1 MWKNSDDTHVSDSMK
16 QKSRAKKTPSNNEPT
31 TTTGRKL
38 RERLIS
44 WFTMKLIP
52 PTMSSASPGVKQRG
66 SRTSITS
73 DTVRVC
79 FVVYRM
85 AAPAMPA
92 ITHVLVGTGL
102 VTPSAMRDRN
112 SASIMP
118 VTVTTMENRSK
129 TFLLQHQA
137 EKGHHHGGRDDAAVR
152 RGTELE
158 HGAAGAEQAVPFV
171 LYVESLDDQGYGA
184 PGVLVPHRHVDT
196 QHHGHDDRG
205 LHQHWVDLHFCR
217 AETIVCVCMRGKGN
231 RQQPERESTT
241 AERDATP
248 RLSQSHGGTEDGGVR
263 LVCQA
268 QIEAELD
275 RHWEKL
281 HQGLTYYKP
290 ASCSAAAK
298 LKANKEAAQPLKDLS
313 LRLSK
318 LLGLD
323 EEKSLQILQCYLQED
338 YRGTRNSL
346 KSVLQDERQSQAL
359 LLKIADFYYEERV
372 CLLRCVLLLLT
383 YFQDER
389 HPYRAEYASC
399 VNKLEKDL
407 VANYKSQFENL
418 FKAEAPTWET
428 HGNLMTE
435 RQISRWFRQ
444 CLREQSLLLEILF
457 LYYAYFE
464 MSAADLLSFTKVF
477 KEHGFGLRQ
486 TNRHLVDKSMDTLV
500 DRIGYFSSLILVE
513 GMDIDFLHKCA
524 LEDCTDQHQFYSTP
538 EVTKEMDQLLLTLGD
553 IPHHGPVL
561 LAWVL
566 LRHTLKPD
574 ESSPIIRRIGN
585 TALHLGVF
593 KYLSTMLQGLGVS
606 GNNCTASTAKM
617 CIYGLLSFVI
627 TSFEEETLGSPQH
640 LIDTAC
646 EVLSAQSLAELFW
659 EMRPNMGLGMILDSA
674 VGMFPHKAGPLLQLL
689 TALLS
694 NKSTVKKVYTFLDK
708 MSFYTEVYKHKPSD
722 VISKDDETL
731 WRRQTPKLLYPLGS
745 GQTNLR
751 MPQGVLGQVVMA
763 GEQGYVVRW
772 DYSYSSW
779 TLFTCEVEM
788 LLHVVSTADVIAHC
802 ERVKPILD
810 LVHKIISTDWTVS
823 DCLLPLTSRIYMLLQ
838 RLTSVI
844 NPPVDVIASCVN
856 CLIVLAARNPGKVW
870 SSLHH
875 TGFLPFA
882 STPLTNMAQSI
893 SAEGMKAGNYG
904 NLLVQIEQPRGEYA
918 VTIAFLRLITTLVKG
933 QLGSTQNKGLIPCV
947 LLVLKEMLPTYH
959 KWRYNTYGVRERIGC
974 LILEL
979 VHAILNLSPEGED
992 VGSTPTLQSL
1002 CIYSLANTE
1011 AGQAVVNIMGVG
1023 VDTIDM
1029 VLAAQPSSGGTEGP
1043 EQILIQTVKLAFSV
1057 TNNVIRLKPPS
1068 DVASPLEQALTQ
1080 HGGHGNNLIAVLAK
1094 YIYHKHDPA
1103 LPRLA
1108 IQLLKRL
1115 ATVAPMS
1122 VYACLGSDAAAI
1134 RDAFLTR
1141 LQSRTED
1148 MRIKV
1153 MILEFLTVAVETQPG
1168 LIELFLNLEVKD
1180 GSEGS
1185 KEFLLGEWS
1194 CLQVVLDLIDSKQ
1207 QGKYWCPPLLQRAAL
1222 AFLLALWQ
1230 DRRDSAI
1237 SVLRTKEKFWENLTT
1252 PLFGT
1257 LPSPSE
1263 MTEYCVLET
1272 CAFVMKIIGLEIY
1285 YVVSSLEQSLK
1296 DALQRFS
1303 SGRRY
1308 EYWSQYVKSL
1318 VCHIS
1323 ETEEEGVRSFAE
1335 TQMLISAWR
1344 MLLILSTTH
1353 SDVMQLTEESVK
1365 LKLFMDVLDG
1375 TKAALMVPMSLPCLR
1390 LGSMMATLLLILL
1403 KQWRSV
1409 LATAPD
1415 ILTPLALILESVLQ
1429 ADQQLMERTK
1439 AKIFSALIS
1448 VLQIQG
1454 LNGREIP
1461 QLPQLLL
1468 CVCDTV
1474 KDEALSLM
1482 DSTHHLTPQGDATED
1497 RDSMET
1503 DSPRSLQ
1510 KDQRDGVCVL
1520 ALHLAKELC
1529 RVDEDGEH
1537 WVSVMRQVPVL
1548 PSVLSALEL
1557 SLRLKQNLFFTE
1569 ASLHLL
1575 LTLART
1581 PQGAAAV
1588 AGAAVIQSI
1597 CLPLLSV
1604 YEVSSNGASQSFSR
1618 KAQDSPC
1625 WPGVYRLCMSLME
1638 SLLKTLRYNF
1648 INEALDFV
1656 GVHQERI
1663 LQCLN
1668 AVRTVQS
1675 LVCLDE
1681 ADHTVG
1687 FLLQL
1692 SSFCK
1697 EWQFHL
1703 PKLLRDVQVNLCY
1716 LCQTCTYLLHS
1727 KKMLH
1732 HYLQAKNGEALPP
1745 GPLARPQR
1753 AAAVAAAQTSAKEA
1767 AVDGE
1772 REEAEQKAL
1781 LTVQC
1786 SLLKILSKTLATL
1799 QHFTPDCCQILLD
1812 QCMDLAEYRT
1822 LFVLSFTAPA
1832 FDPDVAPSFGTL
1844 LGTINVALSMLGEI
1858 EKKKEPASVNIAS
1871 LASSDEIQALKS
1883 LLMFTMENCFYVL
1896 TSQAARCL
1904 KDPSILPRDKQR
1916 LKQELSSELNTL
1928 LSGLYR
1934 HFRRGSPS
1942 SPASGMLPSKPTTP
1956 GSKGSHE
1963 GQEPVIQLVQAF
1975 VRLVQR

>member
-1 MWKNSDDTHVSDSMK
+1 MSVRSCRELWTILL
-16 QKSRAKKTPSNNEPT
+16 
-31 TTTGRKL
+31 GRSAL
-38 RERLIS
+38 RE
-44 WFTMKLIP
+44 P
-52 PTMSSASPGVKQRG
+52 
-66 SRTSITS
+66 
-73 DTVRVC
+73 
-79 FVVYRM
+79 
-85 AAPAMPA
+85 
-92 ITHVLVGTGL
+92 
-102 VTPSAMRDRN
+102 
-112 SASIMP
+112 
-118 VTVTTMENRSK
+118 
-129 TFLLQHQA
+129 
-137 EKGHHHGGRDDAAVR
+137 
-152 RGTELE
+152 
-158 HGAAGAEQAVPFV
+158 
-171 LYVESLDDQGYGA
+171 
-184 PGVLVPHRHVDT
+184 
-196 QHHGHDDRG
+196 
-205 LHQHWVDLHFCR
+205 
-217 AETIVCVCMRGKGN
+217 
-231 RQQPERESTT
+231 
-241 AERDATP
+241 
-248 RLSQSHGGTEDGGVR
+248 
-263 LVCQA
+263 A

-275 RHWEKL
+275 RHWDRL
-281 HQGLTYYKP
+281 HQGLSYYKP
-290 ASCSAAAK
+290 PSSSSAGK
-298 LKANKEAAQPLKDLS
+298 VKENKEVAQPLKDFG
-313 LRLSK
+313 LRISK

-323 EEKSLQILQCYLQED
+323 EQQSVQLLQCYLQED
-338 YRGTRNSL
+338 YRGTRDSL
-346 KSVLQDERQSQAL
+346 KVVLKDERQSQAL
-359 LLKIADFYYEERV
+359 LLKIADYYYDERM

-389 HPYRAEYASC
+389 HPYRAEYCNC

-407 VANYKSQFENL
+407 VSNYQSQFEKL

-435 RQISRWFRQ
+435 RQVSLWFLQ
-444 CLREQSLLLEILF
+444 CLREQSLLLEIIF

-464 MSAADLLSFTKVF
+464 MSPSDLLSFTKMF
-477 KEHGFGLRQ
+477 KEEGFGLRQ
-486 TNRHLVDKSMDTLV
+486 TNRHLVDRSMDALV
-500 DRIGYFSSLILVE
+500 ERIGYLSSLILVE

-524 LEDCTDQHQFYSTP
+524 LEDCTEQHQFSSSP
-538 EVTKEMDQLLLTLGD
+538 DEMDQLLLTFGD

-566 LRHTLKPD
+566 LRHTLRPD
-574 ESSPIIRRIGN
+574 ESSPVIRRIGN
-585 TALHLGVF
+585 TALQLGVF
-593 KYLSTMLQGLGVS
+593 KYISTMLKGLGVS

-617 CIYGLLSFVI
+617 CIYGLLSFVV
-627 TSFEEETLGSPQH
+627 TSFEEESLQGSH
-640 LIDTAC
+640 LIDAAC
-646 EVLSAQSLAELFW
+646 EVLSAPSLAEVFW
-659 EMRPNMGLGMILDSA
+659 EMPNMGLGMILDSA
-674 VGMFPHKAGPLLQLL
+674 VGMFPHKIGPLLQLL

-694 NKSTVKKVYTFLDK
+694 NKLTVKKVYNFLDK
-708 MSFYTEVYKHKPSD
+708 MSFYTQVYKHKPND
-722 VISKDDETL
+722 IISKDDETL
-731 WRRQTPKLLYPLGS
+731 WRRQTPKLLYPLS
-745 GQTNLR
+745 TGQTNLW
-751 MPQGVLGQVVMA
+751 MPQGVLGQVVIG

-788 LLHVVSTADVIAHC
+788 LLHVVSTADVLAHC
-802 ERVKPILD
+802 ARVKPILD

-856 CLIVLAARNPGKVW
+856 CLSVLAARMPGKVW

-882 STPLTNMAQSI
+882 SNPLTSMAQCV

-979 VHAILNLSPEGED
+979 IHAILNLSPEGED
-992 VGSTPTLQSL
+992 QGSSTNSTPTLQSL

-1023 VDTIDM
+1023 VDTIDV
-1029 VLAAQPSSGGTEGP
+1029 VLAAQPSSCGSEGP
-1043 EQILIQTVKLAFSV
+1043 GQILIQTVKLAFSV

-1068 DVASPLEQALTQ
+1068 DVVSPLEQALTQ
-1080 HGGHGNNLIAVLAK
+1080 HGGHGNNLIVVLAK

-1122 VYACLGSDAAAI
+1122 VYACLGNDAAAI

-1141 LQSRTED
+1141 LQSKTED

-1168 LIELFLNLEVKD
+1168 LIELFLNLETKD

-1194 CLQVVLDLIDSKQ
+1194 CLHVVLDLIDSKQ
-1207 QGKYWCPPLLQRAAL
+1207 QGKYWCPPLLHRAAL

-1237 SVLRTKEKFWENLTT
+1237 SVLRKKFWENLTT

-1257 LPSPSE
+1257 LTPPSDT
-1263 MTEYCVLET
+1263 TEPCVLET

-1285 YVVSSLEQSLK
+1285 YVVSGSLEQSLK
-1296 DALQRFS
+1296 DGLQKFS
-1303 SGRRY
+1303 NARRY

-1318 VCHIS
+1318 VCHVA
-1323 ETEEEGVRSFAE
+1323 EMEEEGICYFPE

-1344 MLLILSTTH
+1344 MLLILSTSH
-1353 SDVMQLTEESVK
+1353 SDVMQLTDDSTK
-1365 LKLFMDVLDG
+1365 LKLFMDVLDE
-1375 TKAALMVPMSLPCLR
+1375 TKAALTTPMSVPCLR
-1390 LGSMMATLLLILL
+1390 IGSMMATLLLILL
-1403 KQWRSV
+1403 KQWRRS
-1409 LATAPD
+1409 PD
-1415 ILTPLALILESVLQ
+1415 ILSPLSLILESVLQ
-1429 ADQQLMERTK
+1429 ADQQMMERTK

-1454 LNGREIP
+1454 LNDIS

-1468 CVCDTV
+1468 SVCETV
-1474 KDEALSLM
+1474 KDEALALIDNTRHMSQ
-1482 DSTHHLTPQGDATED
+1482 TGETAED
-1497 RDSMET
+1497 EDSMET
-1503 DSPRSLQ
+1503 ESPRGPR

-1529 RVDEDGEH
+1529 RTDEDGEH
-1537 WVSVMRQVPVL
+1537 WVSVMRKVPVL
-1548 PSVLSALEL
+1548 PSVLSAVEL
-1557 SLRLKQNLFFTE
+1557 SLRSKHNLYFTE
-1569 ASLHLL
+1569 AALHLL

-1588 AGAAVIQSI
+1588 AGAGVIQTI

-1604 YEVSSNGASQSFSR
+1604 YEGSSNGASQQSFSR
-1618 KAQDSPC
+1618 KSQDSAC

-1675 LVCLDE
+1675 LACLDE

-1745 GPLARPQR
+1745 GPLSRTQR
-1753 AAAVAAAQTSAKEA
+1753 APQTPSKEA
-1767 AVDGE
+1767 VGGGE

-1781 LTVQC
+1781 LAVQC

-1812 QCMDLAEYRT
+1812 QSMDLAEYRT
-1822 LFVLSFTAPA
+1822 LFVLSFTTPA

-1844 LGTINVALSMLGEI
+1844 LATINVALSMLSEVD
-1858 EKKKEPASVNIAS
+1858 KKKEPVSLSITS
-1871 LASSDEIQALKS
+1871 LASSEEIQALKS

-1896 TSQAARCL
+1896 ISQAVRCL

-1916 LKQELSSELNTL
+1916 LKQELSSELSTL
-1928 LSGLYR
+1928 LSSLSR

-1942 SPASGMLPSKPTTP
+1942 SPASGILPSTQSKPPTP
-1956 GSKGSHE
+1956 GSKASHE
-1963 GQEPVIQLVQAF
+1963 GQEPFIQLVQAF

>member
-1 MWKNSDDTHVSDSMK
+1 MAGTKMAESEMSVRS
-16 QKSRAKKTPSNNEPT
+16 SRELWTILL
-31 TTTGRKL
+31 GRSAL
-38 RERLIS
+38 RE
-44 WFTMKLIP
+44 P
-52 PTMSSASPGVKQRG
+52 
-66 SRTSITS
+66 
-73 DTVRVC
+73 
-79 FVVYRM
+79 
-85 AAPAMPA
+85 
-92 ITHVLVGTGL
+92 
-102 VTPSAMRDRN
+102 
-112 SASIMP
+112 
-118 VTVTTMENRSK
+118 
-129 TFLLQHQA
+129 
-137 EKGHHHGGRDDAAVR
+137 
-152 RGTELE
+152 
-158 HGAAGAEQAVPFV
+158 
-171 LYVESLDDQGYGA
+171 
-184 PGVLVPHRHVDT
+184 
-196 QHHGHDDRG
+196 
-205 LHQHWVDLHFCR
+205 
-217 AETIVCVCMRGKGN
+217 
-231 RQQPERESTT
+231 
-241 AERDATP
+241 
-248 RLSQSHGGTEDGGVR
+248 
-263 LVCQA
+263 A

-275 RHWEKL
+275 RHWDRL
-281 HQGLTYYKP
+281 HQGLTYFKP
-290 ASCSAAAK
+290 PSSSSAAK
-298 LKANKEAAQPLKDLS
+298 VKENKDVAQPLKDFG
-313 LRLSK
+313 LRISK

-323 EEKSLQILQCYLQED
+323 EQQSVELLQCYLQED
-338 YRGTRNSL
+338 YRGTRDSL
-346 KSVLQDERQSQAL
+346 KVVLKDERQSQSL
-359 LLKIADFYYEERV
+359 LLKVADYYYEERM

-389 HPYRAEYASC
+389 HPYRPEYSNC

-407 VANYKSQFENL
+407 VSRYQSQFENL

-435 RQISRWFRQ
+435 RQVSLWFLQ
-444 CLREQSLLLEILF
+444 CLREQSLLLEIIF

-464 MSAADLLSFTKVF
+464 MSPSDLLSFTKMF
-477 KEHGFGLRQ
+477 KEQGFGLRQ
-486 TNRHLVDKSMDTLV
+486 TNRHLVDKSMDSLV
-500 DRIGYFSSLILVE
+500 DRIGYLSSLILVE

-524 LEDCTDQHQFYSTP
+524 LEDCTEQHQFSSAP
-538 EVTKEMDQLLLTLGD
+538 DVIKEMDQLLLTFGD

-566 LRHTLKPD
+566 LRHTLRPD
-574 ESSPIIRRIGN
+574 ESSPVVRRIGN
-585 TALHLGVF
+585 TALQLGVF
-593 KYLSTMLQGLGVS
+593 KYISTMLKGLGVS

-627 TSFEEETLGSPQH
+627 TSFEEESLQTDGVATQCSH
-640 LIDTAC
+640 LIDAAC
-646 EVLSAQSLAELFW
+646 EVLSAPSLAEVFW
-659 EMRPNMGLGMILDSA
+659 EMKPNMGLGMILDSA
-674 VGMFPHKAGPLLQLL
+674 VGMFPHKIGPLLQLL

-694 NKSTVKKVYTFLDK
+694 NKSTVKKVYNFLDK
-708 MSFYTEVYKHKPSD
+708 MSFYTQVYKHKPND
-722 VISKDDETL
+722 ILSKDDETL
-731 WRRQTPKLLYPLGS
+731 WRRQTPKLLYPLGT
-745 GQTNLR
+745 GQTNLW
-751 MPQGVLGQVVMA
+751 MPQGVLGQVMIG

-772 DYSYSSW
+772 DHSYSSW

-802 ERVKPILD
+802 ARVKPILD

-856 CLIVLAARNPGKVW
+856 CLTVLAARMPGKVW

-882 STPLTNMAQSI
+882 SNPLTSMAQCV

-979 VHAILNLSPEGED
+979 IHAILNLSPEGED
-992 VGSTPTLQSL
+992 QGSTPTLQSL

-1029 VLAAQPSSGGTEGP
+1029 VLAAQPSSCGSEGP
-1043 EQILIQTVKLAFSV
+1043 GQILIQTVKLAFSV
-1057 TNNVIRLKPPS
+1057 TNNVIRLKPLS
-1068 DVASPLEQALTQ
+1068 DVVSPLEQALTQ
-1080 HGGHGNNLIAVLAK
+1080 HGGHGNNLIVVLAK

-1122 VYACLGSDAAAI
+1122 VYACLGNDAAAI

-1141 LQSRTED
+1141 LQSKTED

-1180 GSEGS
+1180 GKEGS

-1194 CLQVVLDLIDSKQ
+1194 CLHVVLDLIDSKQ
-1207 QGKYWCPPLLQRAAL
+1207 QGKYWCPPLLHRAAL

-1237 SVLRTKEKFWENLTT
+1237 SVLRTKERFWENLTT

-1257 LPSPSE
+1257 LPPPSDT
-1263 MTEYCVLET
+1263 TEPCVLET

-1285 YVVSSLEQSLK
+1285 YVVSGSLEQSLK
-1296 DALQRFS
+1296 DGLQKFS
-1303 SGRRY
+1303 NARRY

-1318 VCHIS
+1318 VCHVA
-1323 ETEEEGVRSFAE
+1323 EMEEEGISSFPE

-1353 SDVMQLTEESVK
+1353 SDVMQLTEDTTK

-1375 TKAALMVPMSLPCLR
+1375 TKAALTTPMSVPCLR

-1409 LATAPD
+1409 VATAPD
-1415 ILTPLALILESVLQ
+1415 ILSPLSLILESVLQ
-1429 ADQQLMERTK
+1429 ADQQMMERTK

-1454 LNGREIP
+1454 LNGGDIS

-1468 CVCDTV
+1468 SVCETV
-1474 KDEALSLM
+1474 KDEALALIDNTRHM
-1482 DSTHHLTPQGDATED
+1482 RQMGDTAED
-1497 RDSMET
+1497 EDSMET
-1503 DSPRSLQ
+1503 DSFRGPQ

-1529 RVDEDGEH
+1529 RTDEDGEH
-1537 WVSVMRQVPVL
+1537 WVSVMRKIPVL
-1548 PSVLSALEL
+1548 PSVLSAVEL
-1557 SLRLKQNLFFTE
+1557 SLRSKHNLYFTE
-1569 ASLHLL
+1569 AALHLL

-1588 AGAAVIQSI
+1588 AGAGVIQTI

-1618 KAQDSPC
+1618 KSQDSAC

-1675 LVCLDE
+1675 LACLDE

-1703 PKLLRDVQVNLCY
+1703 PNLLRDVQVNLCY

-1732 HYLQAKNGEALPP
+1732 HYLQAKNSEALPP
-1745 GPLARPQR
+1745 GPLPRTQRGPQ
-1753 AAAVAAAQTSAKEA
+1753 TPSKEA
-1767 AVDGE
+1767 AGGGE

-1781 LTVQC
+1781 LAVQC

-1812 QCMDLAEYRT
+1812 QSMDLAEYRT
-1822 LFVLSFTAPA
+1822 LFVLSFTTPA

-1844 LGTINVALSMLGEI
+1844 LATINVALSMLSEM
-1858 EKKKEPASVNIAS
+1858 EKKKEPVSLSIVS

-1896 TSQAARCL
+1896 ISQAVRCL

-1916 LKQELSSELNTL
+1916 LKQELSSELSTL
-1928 LSGLYR
+1928 LSSLSR

-1942 SPASGMLPSKPTTP
+1942 SPASGILPSTQSKQPTP
-1956 GSKGSHE
+1956 GSKASHE
-1963 GQEPVIQLVQAF
+1963 GQEPFIQLVQAF

>member
-1 MWKNSDDTHVSDSMK
+1 MWPSPFLNYTHSSFRS
-16 QKSRAKKTPSNNEPT
+16 SRELWTILL
-31 TTTGRKL
+31 GRSAL
-38 RERLIS
+38 RE
-44 WFTMKLIP
+44 P
-52 PTMSSASPGVKQRG
+52 
-66 SRTSITS
+66 
-73 DTVRVC
+73 
-79 FVVYRM
+79 
-85 AAPAMPA
+85 
-92 ITHVLVGTGL
+92 
-102 VTPSAMRDRN
+102 
-112 SASIMP
+112 
-118 VTVTTMENRSK
+118 
-129 TFLLQHQA
+129 
-137 EKGHHHGGRDDAAVR
+137 
-152 RGTELE
+152 
-158 HGAAGAEQAVPFV
+158 
-171 LYVESLDDQGYGA
+171 
-184 PGVLVPHRHVDT
+184 
-196 QHHGHDDRG
+196 
-205 LHQHWVDLHFCR
+205 
-217 AETIVCVCMRGKGN
+217 
-231 RQQPERESTT
+231 
-241 AERDATP
+241 
-248 RLSQSHGGTEDGGVR
+248 
-263 LVCQA
+263 A

-275 RHWEKL
+275 RHWERL
-281 HQGLTYYKP
+281 HQGLSYYKP
-290 ASCSAAAK
+290 PSSASATK
-298 LKANKEAAQPLKDLS
+298 VKENKDVAPPLKEFG
-313 LRLSK
+313 LRISK

-323 EEKSLQILQCYLQED
+323 EQQSVQILQCYLQED

-346 KSVLQDERQSQAL
+346 KVVLQDERQSQAL
-359 LLKIADFYYEERV
+359 LLKIVDYYYEERM

-389 HPYRAEYASC
+389 HPYRAEYSNC

-407 VANYKSQFENL
+407 VSNYQSQFENL

-435 RQISRWFRQ
+435 RQVSRWFLQ
-444 CLREQSLLLEILF
+444 CLREQSLLLEIIF

-464 MSAADLLSFTKVF
+464 MSPADLLIFTKMF
-477 KEHGFGLRQ
+477 KEQGFGLRQ
-486 TNRHLVDKSMDTLV
+486 TNRHLVDKSMDALV
-500 DRIGYFSSLILVE
+500 DRIGYLSSLILVE
-513 GMDIDFLHKCA
+513 GMDIDFLQKCA
-524 LEDCTDQHQFYSTP
+524 LEDCTEQHQFYNASDIS
-538 EVTKEMDQLLLTLGD
+538 KEMDQLLVTFGD

-566 LRHTLKPD
+566 LRHTLRPD
-574 ESSPIIRRIGN
+574 ETSPVIRRIGG
-585 TALHLGVF
+585 TSLQLGVF
-593 KYLSTMLQGLGVS
+593 KYISTMLKGLGSS

-627 TSFEEETLGSPQH
+627 TSFEEESLQADGVATNCSH
-640 LIDTAC
+640 LIDAAC
-646 EVLSAQSLAELFW
+646 EVLSAPSLAELFW
-659 EMRPNMGLGMILDSA
+659 EMPNMGLGMILDSA
-674 VGMFPHKAGPLLQLL
+674 VGMFPHKIGPLLQLL

-708 MSFYTEVYKHKPSD
+708 MSFYTQVYKHKPND
-722 VISKDDETL
+722 IISKDDETL
-731 WRRQTPKLLYPLGS
+731 WKRQTPKLLYPLGL
-745 GQTNLR
+745 GQTNLW
-751 MPQGVLGQVVMA
+751 MPQGVLGQVVIA
-763 GEQGYVVRW
+763 GDQGYVVRW

-779 TLFTCEVEM
+779 TLFTCEIEM

-802 ERVKPILD
+802 VRVKPILD

-856 CLIVLAARNPGKVW
+856 CLIVLAARMPGKVW

-882 STPLTNMAQSI
+882 SSPLTNMAQSV

-992 VGSTPTLQSL
+992 QGSTPTLQSL

-1029 VLAAQPSSGGTEGP
+1029 VLAAQPSGGGSEGP
-1043 EQILIQTVKLAFSV
+1043 GQILIQTVKLAFSV

-1068 DVASPLEQALTQ
+1068 DVVSPLEQALTQ

-1108 IQLLKRL
+1108 VQLLKRL

-1122 VYACLGSDAAAI
+1122 VYACLGNDAAAI

-1141 LQSRTED
+1141 LQSKTED

-1168 LIELFLNLEVKD
+1168 LIELFLNLEAKD
-1180 GSEGS
+1180 SSEGS

-1207 QGKYWCPPLLQRAAL
+1207 QGKYWCPPLLHRAAL

-1237 SVLRTKEKFWENLTT
+1237 SVLRTKERFWENLTT

-1257 LPSPSE
+1257 LTPPSDT
-1263 MTEYCVLET
+1263 TEPCVLET

-1285 YVVSSLEQSLK
+1285 YVVSGSLEQSLK
-1296 DALQRFS
+1296 DALQKFS
-1303 SGRRY
+1303 TGRRY

-1318 VCHIS
+1318 VCRVA
-1323 ETEEEGVRSFAE
+1323 ETEEEGICSFSE

-1344 MLLILSTTH
+1344 MLLILSTNYVRHSEPTH
-1353 SDVMQLTEESVK
+1353 NFSVAG
-1365 LKLFMDVLDG
+1365 LI
-1375 TKAALMVPMSLPCLR
+1375 VPMSVPCLR

-1403 KQWRSV
+1403 KQWKRYFID
-1409 LATAPD
+1409 TTPD
-1415 ILTPLALILESVLQ
+1415 ILSPLSLILESVLQ
-1429 ADQQLMERTK
+1429 ADQQLDRTK

-1454 LNGREIP
+1454 LNGGEIS

-1468 CVCDTV
+1468 SVCETV
-1474 KDEALSLM
+1474 KDEALALI
-1482 DSTHHLTPQGDATED
+1482 DSTRHMSQMGDVLED
-1497 RDSMET
+1497 DESMET
-1503 DSPRSLQ
+1503 DTPRSLQ

-1529 RVDEDGEH
+1529 RADEDGEH
-1537 WVSVMRQVPVL
+1537 WVLVMRKVPVL
-1548 PSVLSALEL
+1548 PSVLSAVEL
-1557 SLRLKQNLFFTE
+1557 SLRLKHNLFFTE
-1569 ASLHLL
+1569 AALHLL

-1581 PQGAAAV
+1581 PQV
-1588 AGAAVIQSI
+1588 NTKHTQHSMWCVNV
-1597 CLPLLSV
+1597 SV
-1604 YEVSSNGASQSFSR
+1604 MKNML
-1618 KAQDSPC
+1618 DSPC

-1648 INEALDFV
+1648 VNEALDFV

-1675 LVCLDE
+1675 LACLDE

-1732 HYLQAKNGEALPP
+1732 HYLQVKNGEALPP
-1745 GPLARPQR
+1745 GPLPRSHRPP
-1753 AAAVAAAQTSAKEA
+1753 QTPSKEA
-1767 AVDGE
+1767 AGGGE

-1781 LTVQC
+1781 LAVQC

-1822 LFVLSFTAPA
+1822 LFVLSFTTPA

-1844 LGTINVALSMLGEI
+1844 LATINVALSMLGEM
-1858 EKKKEPASVNIAS
+1858 EKKKEPASFRITCVR
-1871 LASSDEIQALKS
+1871 LFRS

-1896 TSQAARCL
+1896 ISQAVRSL

-1916 LKQELSSELNTL
+1916 LKQELSSELSTL
-1928 LSGLYR
+1928 LSSLSR

-1942 SPASGMLPSKPTTP
+1942 SPAILPSSQTKPPTP

-1963 GQEPVIQLVQAF
+1963 GQEPFIQLVQAF
-1975 VRLVQR
+1975 ARLVQR

>member
-1 MWKNSDDTHVSDSMK
+1 MSIIASLKYTHYSLRSC
-16 QKSRAKKTPSNNEPT
+16 RELWTILL
-31 TTTGRKL
+31 GRSAL
-38 RERLIS
+38 RE
-44 WFTMKLIP
+44 P
-52 PTMSSASPGVKQRG
+52 
-66 SRTSITS
+66 
-73 DTVRVC
+73 
-79 FVVYRM
+79 
-85 AAPAMPA
+85 
-92 ITHVLVGTGL
+92 
-102 VTPSAMRDRN
+102 
-112 SASIMP
+112 
-118 VTVTTMENRSK
+118 
-129 TFLLQHQA
+129 
-137 EKGHHHGGRDDAAVR
+137 
-152 RGTELE
+152 
-158 HGAAGAEQAVPFV
+158 
-171 LYVESLDDQGYGA
+171 
-184 PGVLVPHRHVDT
+184 
-196 QHHGHDDRG
+196 
-205 LHQHWVDLHFCR
+205 
-217 AETIVCVCMRGKGN
+217 
-231 RQQPERESTT
+231 
-241 AERDATP
+241 
-248 RLSQSHGGTEDGGVR
+248 
-263 LVCQA
+263 A

-275 RHWEKL
+275 RHWDRL
-281 HQGLTYYKP
+281 HQGLTYYRP
-290 ASCSAAAK
+290 PSSSSAGK
-298 LKANKEAAQPLKDLS
+298 VKENKDVAQPLKDFG
-313 LRLSK
+313 LRISK

-323 EEKSLQILQCYLQED
+323 EQQSVQLLQCYLQED
-338 YRGTRNSL
+338 YRGTRDSL
-346 KSVLQDERQSQAL
+346 KVVLKDERQSQAL
-359 LLKIADFYYEERV
+359 LLKIADYYYDERT

-389 HPYRAEYASC
+389 HPYRAEYANC

-407 VANYKSQFENL
+407 VSNYQSQFEKL

-435 RQISRWFRQ
+435 RQVSLWFLQ
-444 CLREQSLLLEILF
+444 CLREQSLLLEIIF

-464 MSAADLLSFTKVF
+464 MSPSDLLNFTKMF
-477 KEHGFGLRQ
+477 KEEGFGLRQ
-486 TNRHLVDKSMDTLV
+486 TNRHLVDKSMDALV

-524 LEDCTDQHQFYSTP
+524 LEDCTEQHQFSGAP
-538 EVTKEMDQLLLTLGD
+538 DVIKEMDQLLLTFGD

-566 LRHTLKPD
+566 LRHTLRPD
-574 ESSPIIRRIGN
+574 ETSPVIRRIGN
-585 TALHLGVF
+585 TALQLGVF
-593 KYLSTMLQGLGVS
+593 KYISAMVKGLGVS
-606 GNNCTASTAKM
+606 GNNCTAGTVKM

-627 TSFEEETLGSPQH
+627 TSFEEESLQTGGVATQCSH
-640 LIDTAC
+640 LIDAAC
-646 EVLSAQSLAELFW
+646 EVLSAPNLAEVFW
-659 EMRPNMGLGMILDSA
+659 EMKPNMGLGMILDSA
-674 VGMFPHKAGPLLQLL
+674 VGMFPHKIGPLLQLL

-694 NKSTVKKVYTFLDK
+694 NKSTVKKVYNFLDK
-708 MSFYTEVYKHKPSD
+708 MSFYTQVYKHKPND
-722 VISKDDETL
+722 IISKDDETL
-731 WRRQTPKLLYPLGS
+731 WRRQTPKLLYPLGT
-745 GQTNLR
+745 GQTNLW
-751 MPQGVLGQVVMA
+751 MPQGVLGQVMIG
-763 GEQGYVVRW
+763 GEQAYVVRW

-802 ERVKPILD
+802 ARVKPILD

-856 CLIVLAARNPGKVW
+856 CLSVLAARMPGKVW

-882 STPLTNMAQSI
+882 SNPLTSMAQCV

-979 VHAILNLSPEGED
+979 IHAILNLSPEGED
-992 VGSTPTLQSL
+992 QGSTPTLQSL

-1029 VLAAQPSSGGTEGP
+1029 VLAAQPSSCGSEGP
-1043 EQILIQTVKLAFSV
+1043 GQILIQTVKLAFSV

-1068 DVASPLEQALTQ
+1068 DVVSPLEQALTQ
-1080 HGGHGNNLIAVLAK
+1080 HGGHGNNLIVVLAK

-1122 VYACLGSDAAAI
+1122 VYACLGNDAAAI

-1141 LQSRTED
+1141 LQSKTED

-1194 CLQVVLDLIDSKQ
+1194 CLHVVLDLIDSKQ
-1207 QGKYWCPPLLQRAAL
+1207 QGKYWCPPLLHRAAL

-1237 SVLRTKEKFWENLTT
+1237 SVLRKKERFWENLTT

-1257 LPSPSE
+1257 LTPPSDT
-1263 MTEYCVLET
+1263 TEPCVLET
-1272 CAFVMKIIGLEIY
+1272 CALVMKIIGLEIY
-1285 YVVSSLEQSLK
+1285 YVVSGSLEQSLK
-1296 DALQRFS
+1296 DGLQKFS
-1303 SGRRY
+1303 NARRY

-1318 VCHIS
+1318 VCHVA
-1323 ETEEEGVRSFAE
+1323 EMEEEGMCYFPE

-1344 MLLILSTTH
+1344 MLLILSTSH
-1353 SDVMQLTEESVK
+1353 SDVMQLTEDSTK

-1375 TKAALMVPMSLPCLR
+1375 TKAALTTPMSVSCLR

-1409 LATAPD
+1409 VATAPD
-1415 ILTPLALILESVLQ
+1415 ILSPLSLILESVLQ

-1454 LNGREIP
+1454 LNDIS

-1468 CVCDTV
+1468 SVCETV
-1474 KDEALSLM
+1474 KDEALALIDNTRHMSQ
-1482 DSTHHLTPQGDATED
+1482 TGEVAED
-1497 RDSMET
+1497 EESMET
-1503 DSPRSLQ
+1503 DSPRGPQ

-1529 RVDEDGEH
+1529 RTDEDGEH
-1537 WVSVMRQVPVL
+1537 WVSVMRKVPVL
-1548 PSVLSALEL
+1548 PSVLSAVEF
-1557 SLRLKQNLFFTE
+1557 SLRSKHNLYFTE
-1569 ASLHLL
+1569 AALHLL

-1588 AGAAVIQSI
+1588 AGVGVIQTI

-1604 YEVSSNGASQSFSR
+1604 YEGSSNGASQSFSR
-1618 KAQDSPC
+1618 KSQDSAC

-1638 SLLKTLRYNF
+1638 SLLKTLRYSF

-1675 LVCLDE
+1675 LACLDE

-1745 GPLARPQR
+1745 GPLPRTQRPP
-1753 AAAVAAAQTSAKEA
+1753 QTPSKEA
-1767 AVDGE
+1767 AGGGE

-1781 LTVQC
+1781 LAVQC

-1812 QCMDLAEYRT
+1812 QSMDLAEYRT
-1822 LFVLSFTAPA
+1822 LFVLSFTTPA

-1844 LGTINVALSMLGEI
+1844 LATINVALSMLSEM
-1858 EKKKEPASVNIAS
+1858 EKKKEPVSLSIASV
-1871 LASSDEIQALKS
+1871 ASSEEIQALKS

-1896 TSQAARCL
+1896 ISQAVRCL

-1916 LKQELSSELNTL
+1916 LKQELSSELSTL
-1928 LSGLYR
+1928 LSSLSR

-1942 SPASGMLPSKPTTP
+1942 SPASGILPSTQSKPPTP
-1956 GSKGSHE
+1956 GSKASHE
-1963 GQEPVIQLVQAF
+1963 GQEPFIQLVQAF

>member
-1 MWKNSDDTHVSDSMK
+1 MAESELTVRSCRELWTILL
-16 QKSRAKKTPSNNEPT
+16 
-31 TTTGRKL
+31 GRSAL
-38 RERLIS
+38 RE
-44 WFTMKLIP
+44 P
-52 PTMSSASPGVKQRG
+52 
-66 SRTSITS
+66 
-73 DTVRVC
+73 
-79 FVVYRM
+79 
-85 AAPAMPA
+85 
-92 ITHVLVGTGL
+92 
-102 VTPSAMRDRN
+102 
-112 SASIMP
+112 
-118 VTVTTMENRSK
+118 
-129 TFLLQHQA
+129 
-137 EKGHHHGGRDDAAVR
+137 
-152 RGTELE
+152 
-158 HGAAGAEQAVPFV
+158 
-171 LYVESLDDQGYGA
+171 
-184 PGVLVPHRHVDT
+184 
-196 QHHGHDDRG
+196 
-205 LHQHWVDLHFCR
+205 
-217 AETIVCVCMRGKGN
+217 
-231 RQQPERESTT
+231 
-241 AERDATP
+241 
-248 RLSQSHGGTEDGGVR
+248 
-263 LVCQA
+263 A

-275 RHWEKL
+275 RHRDRL
-281 HQGLTYYKP
+281 HQGLNYYKAP
-290 ASCSAAAK
+290 SSSSAGK
-298 LKANKEAAQPLKDLS
+298 VKDNKDVAQPLKDFG
-313 LRLSK
+313 LRISK
-318 LLGLD
+318 LLCLD
-323 EEKSLQILQCYLQED
+323 EQQSVQLLQCYLQED
-338 YRGTRNSL
+338 YRGTRDSL
-346 KSVLQDERQSQAL
+346 KVVLKDERQSQAL
-359 LLKIADFYYEERV
+359 LLKIADYYYEERM

-389 HPYRAEYASC
+389 HPYRAEYCNC

-407 VANYKSQFENL
+407 VSNYQSQFENL

-435 RQISRWFRQ
+435 RQVSRWFLQ
-444 CLREQSLLLEILF
+444 CLREQSLLLEIIF

-464 MSAADLLSFTKVF
+464 MSPSDLLSFTKMF
-477 KEHGFGLRQ
+477 KEQGFGLRQ
-486 TNRHLVDKSMDTLV
+486 TNRHLVDKGMDALV
-500 DRIGYFSSLILVE
+500 DRIGYLSSLILVE

-524 LEDCTDQHQFYSTP
+524 LEDCTEQHQFSNAP
-538 EVTKEMDQLLLTLGD
+538 DVIKEMGQLLLTFGD

-566 LRHTLKPD
+566 LSHTLRPD
-574 ESSPIIRRIGN
+574 ESSPVIRRIGN
-585 TALHLGVF
+585 TALQLGVF
-593 KYLSTMLQGLGVS
+593 KYLSTMLKGLGVS

-627 TSFEEETLGSPQH
+627 TSFEEESLQTEGVATQCSH
-640 LIDTAC
+640 LIDAAC
-646 EVLSAQSLAELFW
+646 EVLSAPNLAEVFW
-659 EMRPNMGLGMILDSA
+659 EMKPNMGLGMILDSA
-674 VGMFPHKAGPLLQLL
+674 VGMFPHKIGPLLQLL

-694 NKSTVKKVYTFLDK
+694 NKSTVKKVYNFLDK
-708 MSFYTEVYKHKPSD
+708 MSFYTQVFKHKPND
-722 VISKDDETL
+722 IISKDDETL

-745 GQTNLR
+745 GQANLW
-751 MPQGVLGQVVMA
+751 MPQGVLGQVMI
-763 GEQGYVVRW
+763 GGDQGYVVRW

-802 ERVKPILD
+802 ARVKPILD
-810 LVHKIISTDWTVS
+810 LVHKVISTDWTVS

-856 CLIVLAARNPGKVW
+856 CLSVLAARMPGKVW

-882 STPLTNMAQSI
+882 SNPLTSMAQCV

-979 VHAILNLSPEGED
+979 IHAILNLSPEGEEQ
-992 VGSTPTLQSL
+992 GSTPTLQSL

-1023 VDTIDM
+1023 VDTIDV
-1029 VLAAQPSSGGTEGP
+1029 VLAAQPSSCGSEGP
-1043 EQILIQTVKLAFSV
+1043 GQILIQTVKLAFSV

-1068 DVASPLEQALTQ
+1068 DVVSPLEQALTQ
-1080 HGGHGNNLIAVLAK
+1080 HGGHGNNLIVVLAK

-1141 LQSRTED
+1141 LQSKTED

-1180 GSEGS
+1180 GNEGS

-1194 CLQVVLDLIDSKQ
+1194 CLHVVLDLIDSKQ
-1207 QGKYWCPPLLQRAAL
+1207 QGKYWCPPLLHRAAL

-1237 SVLRTKEKFWENLTT
+1237 SVLRAKERFWENLTT

-1257 LPSPSE
+1257 LTPPSDT
-1263 MTEYCVLET
+1263 TEPCVLET

-1285 YVVSSLEQSLK
+1285 YVVSGSLEQSLK
-1296 DALQRFS
+1296 DGLQKFSNARRF
-1303 SGRRY
+1303 

-1318 VCHIS
+1318 VCHVA
-1323 ETEEEGVRSFAE
+1323 EMEEEGICYFPE

-1344 MLLILSTTH
+1344 MLLILSTSH
-1353 SDVMQLTEESVK
+1353 SDVMQLTEDSTK
-1365 LKLFMDVLDG
+1365 LKLFMDVMDG
-1375 TKAALMVPMSLPCLR
+1375 TKAALTTPMSVPCLR

-1403 KQWRSV
+1403 KQWRGV
-1409 LATAPD
+1409 VATAPD
-1415 ILTPLALILESVLQ
+1415 ILSPLSLILESVLQ
-1429 ADQQLMERTK
+1429 ADQQMMERTK

-1454 LNGREIP
+1454 LNGGDIS

-1468 CVCDTV
+1468 SVCETV
-1474 KDEALSLM
+1474 KDEALALI
-1482 DSTHHLTPQGDATED
+1482 DNTHHTIQMGDAVED
-1497 RDSMET
+1497 EDSMET
-1503 DSPRSLQ
+1503 ESARGPQ

-1529 RVDEDGEH
+1529 RTDEDGEH
-1537 WVSVMRQVPVL
+1537 WVSVMRKVPVL
-1548 PSVLSALEL
+1548 PSVLSAVEL
-1557 SLRLKQNLFFTE
+1557 SMRSKHNLYFTE
-1569 ASLHLL
+1569 AALHLL

-1588 AGAAVIQSI
+1588 AGAGVIQTI

-1604 YEVSSNGASQSFSR
+1604 YEVSSNEASQSFSR
-1618 KAQDSPC
+1618 KSQDSAC

-1675 LVCLDE
+1675 LACLDE

-1703 PKLLRDVQVNLCY
+1703 PALLRDIQVNLCY

-1745 GPLARPQR
+1745 APLHRTQRPP
-1753 AAAVAAAQTSAKEA
+1753 QTPSKEA
-1767 AVDGE
+1767 AGGGE

-1781 LTVQC
+1781 LAVQC

-1822 LFVLSFTAPA
+1822 LFVLSFTTPA

-1844 LGTINVALSMLGEI
+1844 LATINVALSMLSEM
-1858 EKKKEPASVNIAS
+1858 EKKKEPVSLSIAS
-1871 LASSDEIQALKS
+1871 LASSEEIQALKS

-1896 TSQAARCL
+1896 ISQAARCL
-1904 KDPSILPRDKQR
+1904 KDPAFLPRDKQR
-1916 LKQELSSELNTL
+1916 LKQELSSELSTL
-1928 LSGLYR
+1928 LSSLSR

-1942 SPASGMLPSKPTTP
+1942 SPASGILPSTQSKPPTP

-1963 GQEPVIQLVQAF
+1963 GQEPFIQLVQAF

>member
-1 MWKNSDDTHVSDSMK
+1 
-16 QKSRAKKTPSNNEPT
+16 EP
-31 TTTGRKL
+31 
-38 RERLIS
+38 
-44 WFTMKLIP
+44 
-52 PTMSSASPGVKQRG
+52 V
-66 SRTSITS
+66 
-73 DTVRVC
+73 
-79 FVVYRM
+79 
-85 AAPAMPA
+85 
-92 ITHVLVGTGL
+92 
-102 VTPSAMRDRN
+102 
-112 SASIMP
+112 
-118 VTVTTMENRSK
+118 
-129 TFLLQHQA
+129 
-137 EKGHHHGGRDDAAVR
+137 
-152 RGTELE
+152 
-158 HGAAGAEQAVPFV
+158 
-171 LYVESLDDQGYGA
+171 
-184 PGVLVPHRHVDT
+184 
-196 QHHGHDDRG
+196 
-205 LHQHWVDLHFCR
+205 
-217 AETIVCVCMRGKGN
+217 
-231 RQQPERESTT
+231 
-241 AERDATP
+241 
-248 RLSQSHGGTEDGGVR
+248 
-263 LVCQA
+263 

-275 RHWEKL
+275 RHWDRL
-281 HQGLTYYKP
+281 HQGLSYYKP
-290 ASCSAAAK
+290 PSSSSAAK
-298 LKANKEAAQPLKDLS
+298 VKDNKDVAQPLKEFG
-313 LRLSK
+313 LRISK
-318 LLGLD
+318 LLVR
-323 EEKSLQILQCYLQED
+323 SD
-338 YRGTRNSL
+338 Y
-346 KSVLQDERQSQAL
+346 
-359 LLKIADFYYEERV
+359 YYEERM

-389 HPYRAEYASC
+389 HPYSAEYSNS
-399 VNKLEKDL
+399 VTKLEKDL
-407 VANYKSQFENL
+407 VSCYQAQFESL

-435 RQISRWFRQ
+435 RQVSRWFLQ
-444 CLREQSLLLEILF
+444 CLREQSLLLEIIF

-464 MSAADLLSFTKVF
+464 MSPSDLLSFTKMF
-477 KEHGFGLRQ
+477 KEQGFGLRQ
-486 TNRHLVDKSMDTLV
+486 TNRHLVDKSMDALV
-500 DRIGYFSSLILVE
+500 DRIGSVSLILVE

-524 LEDCTDQHQFYSTP
+524 LEDCTEQHQFSCAAD
-538 EVTKEMDQLLLTLGD
+538 VIKEMDQLLLTFGD

-566 LRHTLKPD
+566 LRHTLRPD
-574 ESSPIIRRIGN
+574 ETNPVVRRIGN
-585 TALHLGVF
+585 TALQLGVF
-593 KYLSTMLQGLGVS
+593 QYLSTMLKGLGQK
-606 GNNCTASTAKM
+606 CACMAS
-617 CIYGLLSFVI
+617 CPFSHPISRSLSSSLSI
-627 TSFEEETLGSPQH
+627 EHCSH
-640 LIDTAC
+640 LIDAAC
-646 EVLSAQSLAELFW
+646 EVLSAPSLAEVFW
-659 EMRPNMGLGMILDSA
+659 EMKPNMGLGMILDSA
-674 VGMFPHKAGPLLQLL
+674 VGMFPHQIGPLLQLL

-694 NKSTVKKVYTFLDK
+694 NKSTVKKVYNFLDK
-708 MSFYTEVYKHKPSD
+708 MSFYTQVYKHKPND

-731 WRRQTPKLLYPLGS
+731 WRRQTQKLLYPLGT
-745 GQTNLR
+745 GQTNLW
-751 MPQGVLGQVVMA
+751 MPQGVLGQVMIG
-763 GEQGYVVRW
+763 GEQTYVVRW

-788 LLHVVSTADVIAHC
+788 LLHVVSTADVLAHC
-802 ERVKPILD
+802 ARVKPILD

-856 CLIVLAARNPGKVW
+856 CLSVLAARMPGKVW

-882 STPLTNMAQSI
+882 SNPLTNMAH
-893 SAEGMKAGNYG
+893 AEGMKAGNYG

-918 VTIAFLRLITTLVKG
+918 VTIAFLRLLTTLVKG

-979 VHAILNLSPEGED
+979 IHAILNLSPEGED
-992 VGSTPTLQSL
+992 QGSTPTLQSL

-1023 VDTIDM
+1023 VDTIDV
-1029 VLAAQPSSGGTEGP
+1029 VLAAQPSSCGAEGP
-1043 EQILIQTVKLAFSV
+1043 GQILIQTVKLAFSV

-1068 DVASPLEQALTQ
+1068 DAASPLEQALTQ
-1080 HGGHGNNLIAVLAK
+1080 HGGHGSNLIAVLAK

-1141 LQSRTED
+1141 LQSKTED

-1194 CLQVVLDLIDSKQ
+1194 CLHVVLDLIDSKQ
-1207 QGKYWCPPLLQRAAL
+1207 QGKYWCPPLLHRAAL

-1237 SVLRTKEKFWENLTT
+1237 SVLRAKERFWENLTT

-1257 LPSPSE
+1257 LTPPSDT
-1263 MTEYCVLET
+1263 TEPCVLET

-1285 YVVSSLEQSLK
+1285 YVVSGSLEQSLK
-1296 DALQRFS
+1296 DGLQKFS
-1303 SGRRY
+1303 NARRY
-1308 EYWSQYVKSL
+1308 EYWSQYVKAL
-1318 VCHIS
+1318 VCHVAAM
-1323 ETEEEGVRSFAE
+1323 EEEGVCYFAE

-1344 MLLILSTTH
+1344 MLLILATGH
-1353 SDVMQLTEESVK
+1353 SEVMQLTDDSTK

-1375 TKAALMVPMSLPCLR
+1375 TQAALTTPTSVPCLR

-1403 KQWRSV
+1403 KQWRRS
-1409 LATAPD
+1409 APD
-1415 ILTPLALILESVLQ
+1415 ILSPLSLILESVLQ

-1439 AKIFSALIS
+1439 AKVFSALIS

-1454 LNGREIP
+1454 LNGEEDIS

-1468 CVCDTV
+1468 SVCETV
-1474 KDEALSLM
+1474 KDEALALI
-1482 DSTHHLTPQGDATED
+1482 DSTRHMSQAGDAAED
-1497 RDSMET
+1497 EDSMET
-1503 DSPRSLQ
+1503 DSPRGPQ

-1529 RVDEDGEH
+1529 RTDEDGEH
-1537 WVSVMRQVPVL
+1537 WVLVMRKVPVL
-1548 PSVLSALEL
+1548 PSVLSAMEL
-1557 SLRLKQNLFFTE
+1557 SLRSKNNLYFTE
-1569 ASLHLL
+1569 AALHLL

-1588 AGAAVIQSI
+1588 AGAGVIQTI

-1604 YEVSSNGASQSFSR
+1604 YEVSSNGASQVRDSFSR
-1618 KAQDSPC
+1618 KAQDSAC

-1648 INEALDFV
+1648 VNEALDFV

-1675 LVCLDE
+1675 LSCLDE

-1732 HYLQAKNGEALPP
+1732 HYLQVREPPPPLP
-1745 GPLARPQR
+1745 
-1753 AAAVAAAQTSAKEA
+1753 
-1767 AVDGE
+1767 

-1781 LTVQC
+1781 LAVQC

-1812 QCMDLAEYRT
+1812 QYRT
-1822 LFVLSFTAPA
+1822 LFVLSFTTPA

-1844 LGTINVALSMLGEI
+1844 LATINVALGTLSEVRRRRRC
-1858 EKKKEPASVNIAS
+1858 PVCVCVCVCVCV
-1871 LASSDEIQALKS
+1871 SSCRS

-1896 TSQAARCL
+1896 ISQAVRCL
-1904 KDPSILPRDKQR
+1904 KDAAILPRDKQR
-1916 LKQELSSELNTL
+1916 LKQELSSELSTL
-1928 LSGLYR
+1928 LSSLSR

-1942 SPASGMLPSKPTTP
+1942 SPAGGLLPSSQSKPATP
-1956 GSKGSHE
+1956 GSKAAPE
-1963 GQEPVIQLVQAF
+1963 GQEPFIQLVQAF

>member
-1 MWKNSDDTHVSDSMK
+1 MT
-16 QKSRAKKTPSNNEPT
+16 
-31 TTTGRKL
+31 
-38 RERLIS
+38 
-44 WFTMKLIP
+44 
-52 PTMSSASPGVKQRG
+52 
-66 SRTSITS
+66 
-73 DTVRVC
+73 
-79 FVVYRM
+79 
-85 AAPAMPA
+85 
-92 ITHVLVGTGL
+92 
-102 VTPSAMRDRN
+102 
-112 SASIMP
+112 
-118 VTVTTMENRSK
+118 
-129 TFLLQHQA
+129 
-137 EKGHHHGGRDDAAVR
+137 
-152 RGTELE
+152 
-158 HGAAGAEQAVPFV
+158 
-171 LYVESLDDQGYGA
+171 
-184 PGVLVPHRHVDT
+184 T
-196 QHHGHDDRG
+196 QHS
-205 LHQHWVDLHFCR
+205 
-217 AETIVCVCMRGKGN
+217 N
-231 RQQPERESTT
+231 
-241 AERDATP
+241 
-248 RLSQSHGGTEDGGVR
+248 QSDGRNEDGGIRDERQSVKLKMSSR
-263 LVCQA
+263 ELWTILLGRSALREPA

-275 RHWEKL
+275 RHWDRL

-290 ASCSAAAK
+290 PSSSSAVK
-298 LKANKEAAQPLKDLS
+298 VKENKDVAQPLKDFG
-313 LRLSK
+313 LRISK

-323 EEKSLQILQCYLQED
+323 ERQSVELLQCYLQED
-338 YRGTRNSL
+338 YRGTRDSL
-346 KSVLQDERQSQAL
+346 KVVLKDERQSQAL
-359 LLKIADFYYEERV
+359 LLKVADYYYEERM

-389 HPYRAEYASC
+389 HPYRPEYSNC

-407 VANYKSQFENL
+407 VSRYQSQFENL

-435 RQISRWFRQ
+435 RQVSLWFLQ
-444 CLREQSLLLEILF
+444 CLREQSLLLEIIF

-464 MSAADLLSFTKVF
+464 MSPSDLLSFTKMF
-477 KEHGFGLRQ
+477 KEQGFGLRQ
-486 TNRHLVDKSMDTLV
+486 TNRHLVDKSMDSLV
-500 DRIGYFSSLILVE
+500 DRIGYLSSLILVE

-524 LEDCTDQHQFYSTP
+524 LEDCTEQHQFSSAP
-538 EVTKEMDQLLLTLGD
+538 DVIKEMDKLLLTFGD

-566 LRHTLKPD
+566 LRHTLRPD
-574 ESSPIIRRIGN
+574 ESSPVVRRIGN
-585 TALHLGVF
+585 TALQLGVF
-593 KYLSTMLQGLGVS
+593 KYISTMLKGLGVS

-627 TSFEEETLGSPQH
+627 TSFEEESLQTDGVATQCSH
-640 LIDTAC
+640 LIDAAC
-646 EVLSAQSLAELFW
+646 EVLSAPSLAEVFW
-659 EMRPNMGLGMILDSA
+659 EMKPNMGLGMILDSA
-674 VGMFPHKAGPLLQLL
+674 VGMFPHKIGPLLQLL

-694 NKSTVKKVYTFLDK
+694 NKSTVKKVYNFLDK
-708 MSFYTEVYKHKPSD
+708 MSFYTQVYKHKPND

-731 WRRQTPKLLYPLGS
+731 WRRQTPKLLYPLGT
-745 GQTNLR
+745 GQTNLW
-751 MPQGVLGQVVMA
+751 MPQGVLGQVMIG

-772 DYSYSSW
+772 EHSYSSW

-802 ERVKPILD
+802 ARVKPILD

-856 CLIVLAARNPGKVW
+856 CLTVLAARMPGKVW

-882 STPLTNMAQSI
+882 SNPLTNMAQCV

-918 VTIAFLRLITTLVKG
+918 VTIAFLRLVTTLVKG

-979 VHAILNLSPEGED
+979 IHAILNLSPEGED
-992 VGSTPTLQSL
+992 QG
-1002 CIYSLANTE
+1002 SLANTE

-1029 VLAAQPSSGGTEGP
+1029 VLAAQPSSCGSEGP
-1043 EQILIQTVKLAFSV
+1043 GQILIQTVKLAFSV

-1068 DVASPLEQALTQ
+1068 DVVSPLEQALTQ
-1080 HGGHGNNLIAVLAK
+1080 HGGHGNNLIVVLAK

-1122 VYACLGSDAAAI
+1122 VYACLGNDAAAI

-1141 LQSRTED
+1141 LQSKTED

-1180 GSEGS
+1180 GKEGS

-1194 CLQVVLDLIDSKQ
+1194 CLHVVLDLIDSKQ
-1207 QGKYWCPPLLQRAAL
+1207 QGKYWCPPLLHRAAL

-1237 SVLRTKEKFWENLTT
+1237 SVLRTKERFWENLTT

-1257 LPSPSE
+1257 LTPPSDT
-1263 MTEYCVLET
+1263 TEPCVLET

-1285 YVVSSLEQSLK
+1285 YVVSGSLEQSLK
-1296 DALQRFS
+1296 DGLQKFS
-1303 SGRRY
+1303 NARRY

-1318 VCHIS
+1318 VCHVA
-1323 ETEEEGVRSFAE
+1323 EMEEEGISSFPE

-1353 SDVMQLTEESVK
+1353 SDVMQLAEDSTK

-1375 TKAALMVPMSLPCLR
+1375 TKAALTTPTSVPCLR

-1409 LATAPD
+1409 VATAPD
-1415 ILTPLALILESVLQ
+1415 ILSPLSLILESVLQ
-1429 ADQQLMERTK
+1429 ADQQMMERTK

-1454 LNGREIP
+1454 LNGGDIS

-1468 CVCDTV
+1468 SVCETV
-1474 KDEALSLM
+1474 KDEALALIDNTRHM
-1482 DSTHHLTPQGDATED
+1482 RQMGDTAED
-1497 RDSMET
+1497 EDSMET
-1503 DSPRSLQ
+1503 DSFRGPQ

-1529 RVDEDGEH
+1529 RSDEDGEH
-1537 WVSVMRQVPVL
+1537 WVSVMRKIPVL
-1548 PSVLSALEL
+1548 PS
-1557 SLRLKQNLFFTE
+1557 
-1569 ASLHLL
+1569 
-1575 LTLART
+1575 
-1581 PQGAAAV
+1581 GAAAV
-1588 AGAAVIQSI
+1588 AGAGVIQTI

-1604 YEVSSNGASQSFSR
+1604 YEVSNGASQSFSR
-1618 KAQDSPC
+1618 KSQDSAC

-1675 LVCLDE
+1675 LACLDE

-1703 PKLLRDVQVNLCY
+1703 PSLLRDVQASPEDNSTSAKITAQLHWCRIQLVNLCY

-1745 GPLARPQR
+1745 GPLPRTQRGPQ
-1753 AAAVAAAQTSAKEA
+1753 TLSKEA
-1767 AVDGE
+1767 AGGGE

-1781 LTVQC
+1781 LAVQC

-1812 QCMDLAEYRT
+1812 QSMDLAEYRT
-1822 LFVLSFTAPA
+1822 LFVLSFTTPA

-1844 LGTINVALSMLGEI
+1844 LATINVALSMLSEM
-1858 EKKKEPASVNIAS
+1858 EKKKEPVSLSIVS

-1896 TSQAARCL
+1896 ISQAVRCL

-1916 LKQELSSELNTL
+1916 LKQELSSELSTL
-1928 LSGLYR
+1928 LSSLSR

-1942 SPASGMLPSKPTTP
+1942 SPASGILPSTQSKQSTP
-1956 GSKGSHE
+1956 GSKASHE
-1963 GQEPVIQLVQAF
+1963 GQEPFIQLVQAF

>member
-1 MWKNSDDTHVSDSMK
+1 MAGTKMAESELSIRSCRELWTIL
-16 QKSRAKKTPSNNEPT
+16 A
-31 TTTGRKL
+31 GRSAL
-38 RERLIS
+38 RE
-44 WFTMKLIP
+44 P
-52 PTMSSASPGVKQRG
+52 
-66 SRTSITS
+66 
-73 DTVRVC
+73 
-79 FVVYRM
+79 
-85 AAPAMPA
+85 
-92 ITHVLVGTGL
+92 
-102 VTPSAMRDRN
+102 
-112 SASIMP
+112 
-118 VTVTTMENRSK
+118 
-129 TFLLQHQA
+129 
-137 EKGHHHGGRDDAAVR
+137 
-152 RGTELE
+152 
-158 HGAAGAEQAVPFV
+158 
-171 LYVESLDDQGYGA
+171 
-184 PGVLVPHRHVDT
+184 
-196 QHHGHDDRG
+196 
-205 LHQHWVDLHFCR
+205 
-217 AETIVCVCMRGKGN
+217 
-231 RQQPERESTT
+231 
-241 AERDATP
+241 
-248 RLSQSHGGTEDGGVR
+248 
-263 LVCQA
+263 A

-275 RHWEKL
+275 RHWDRL
-281 HQGLTYYKP
+281 HEGLNYYKP
-290 ASCSAAAK
+290 PCSSSAAK
-298 LKANKEAAQPLKDLS
+298 VKENKDIAQPLKDFG
-313 LRLSK
+313 LRISK

-323 EEKSLQILQCYLQED
+323 ELQSVQLLQCYLQED
-338 YRGTRNSL
+338 YRGTRDSL
-346 KSVLQDERQSQAL
+346 KVVLKDERQSQAL
-359 LLKIADFYYEERV
+359 LLKIADYYYDERI

-389 HPYRAEYASC
+389 HAYRAEYC
-399 VNKLEKDL
+399 NCINKLEKDL
-407 VANYKSQFENL
+407 VINYQLQFKKL
-418 FKAEAPTWET
+418 FNAEAPSWET
-428 HGNLMTE
+428 HGSLMTE
-435 RQISRWFRQ
+435 KQVSLWFRQ
-444 CLREQSLLLEILF
+444 CLREQSLLLEIIF
-457 LYYAYFE
+457 LYFAYFE
-464 MSAADLLSFTKVF
+464 MSPSDLLGFTKMF
-477 KEHGFGLRQ
+477 KEQGFGLRQ
-486 TNRHLVDKSMDTLV
+486 TNRHLVDKSMDVLV
-500 DRIGYFSSLILVE
+500 DRIGYMSSLILVE
-513 GMDIDFLHKCA
+513 GIDIDFLHKCA
-524 LEDCTDQHQFYSTP
+524 LEDCTEQHQFSTAP
-538 EVTKEMDQLLLTLGD
+538 DIIKEMDRLLLTLGD

-566 LRHTLKPD
+566 LRHTLQLE
-574 ESSPIIRRIGN
+574 ESSPVVRRIGN
-585 TALHLGVF
+585 TALQLGVF
-593 KYLSTMLQGLGVS
+593 KYISTMLKSLRVS
-606 GNNCTASTAKM
+606 GNNCTASTAKV

-627 TSFEEETLGSPQH
+627 ISFEEESLQTDGAATQSSN
-640 LIDTAC
+640 LIDAAC
-646 EVLSAQSLAELFW
+646 EVLSAPSLTEIFW
-659 EMRPNMGLGMILDSA
+659 EMKPNMGLGMILDSA
-674 VGMFPHKAGPLLQLL
+674 VGMFPHKIGPLLQLL
-689 TALLS
+689 TALVS
-694 NKSTVKKVYTFLDK
+694 NKSTVKKVYNFLDK
-708 MSFYTEVYKHKPSD
+708 MSFYTQVYKHKSAD
-722 VISKDDETL
+722 IISRDDETV
-731 WRRQTPKLLYPLGS
+731 WRSQTPKLLYPLGA
-745 GQTNLR
+745 GQTNLW
-751 MPQGVLGQVVMA
+751 MPQGVQGQVIIG

-772 DYSYSSW
+772 EFSYSSW

-788 LLHVVSTADVIAHC
+788 LLHVVSTADVIVHC
-802 ERVKPILD
+802 ARVKPILD
-810 LVHKIISTDWTVS
+810 LVNKIISSDWTIS

-838 RLTSVI
+838 RLTSVL

-856 CLIVLAARNPGKVW
+856 CLSSLAARMPVKVW

-875 TGFLPFA
+875 TGFLPF
-882 STPLTNMAQSI
+882 SSIPLSSLAQCA

-918 VTIAFLRLITTLVKG
+918 ITIAFLSLIKTLVKG

-979 VHAILNLSPEGED
+979 IHAILNLSSEGED
-992 VGSTPTLQSL
+992 QGSTPTLQSL

-1023 VDTIDM
+1023 VDTIDV
-1029 VLAAQPSSGGTEGP
+1029 VLAAQPSSSFSEGP
-1043 EQILIQTVKLAFSV
+1043 GQILIQTVKLAFSV

-1141 LQSRTED
+1141 LQSKTED

-1185 KEFLLGEWS
+1185 KAFLLGEWS
-1194 CLQVVLDLIDSKQ
+1194 CLHVVLELIDSKQ
-1207 QGKYWCPPLLQRAAL
+1207 QGKYWCPPLLHRAAL
-1222 AFLLALWQ
+1222 SFLLALWQ

-1237 SVLRTKEKFWENLTT
+1237 SVLRKKERFWENLTT

-1257 LPSPSE
+1257 LTPPSDT
-1263 MTEYCVLET
+1263 TEPCVLET

-1285 YVVSSLEQSLK
+1285 YVVSGALEQPLK
-1296 DALQRFS
+1296 EGLQRFS
-1303 SGRRY
+1303 TARRY

-1318 VCHIS
+1318 VCHVV
-1323 ETEEEGVRSFAE
+1323 ELEEEGICYFTE

-1344 MLLILSTTH
+1344 TLLILSTTH
-1353 SDVMQLTEESVK
+1353 SDVMHLTDDSTK

-1375 TKAALMVPMSLPCLR
+1375 TKAALTTPRSAPCLR
-1390 LGSMMATLLLILL
+1390 LGSVMATLLLVLL

-1409 LATAPD
+1409 VATAPD
-1415 ILTPLALILESVLQ
+1415 VLSPLSLILESVLK
-1429 ADQQLMERTK
+1429 ADQQMMERTK
-1439 AKIFSALIS
+1439 TKILSGLIS

-1454 LNGREIP
+1454 LNGGDIS
-1461 QLPQLLL
+1461 QLPQLLSS
-1468 CVCDTV
+1468 VCETV
-1474 KDEALSLM
+1474 KDEV
-1482 DSTHHLTPQGDATED
+1482 LTLIDITGRLNQSDGPED
-1497 RDSMET
+1497 EESMET
-1503 DSPRSLQ
+1503 DSPRSSQ
-1510 KDQRDGVCVL
+1510 KDQRDGVCVM

-1529 RVDEDGEH
+1529 RTDEDGEH
-1537 WVSVMRQVPVL
+1537 WVSVMKKVPVL
-1548 PSVLSALEL
+1548 PSVLSAVEL
-1557 SLRLKQNLFFTE
+1557 SLRSKRNLYFTE
-1569 ASLHLL
+1569 AALHLL

-1588 AGAAVIQSI
+1588 ASAGVTQTI

-1604 YEVSSNGASQSFSR
+1604 YEGSSNGASQNFAR
-1618 KAQDSPC
+1618 KSQDFTC
-1625 WPGVYRLCMSLME
+1625 WPGVYRLCVSLME

-1675 LVCLDE
+1675 LACLDE

-1692 SSFCK
+1692 SNFCK

-1703 PKLLRDVQVNLCY
+1703 PKLLHDVQVNLCY

-1732 HYLQAKNGEALPP
+1732 HYLQVKNGEALPP
-1745 GPLARPQR
+1745 GPLPRAQRPPH
-1753 AAAVAAAQTSAKEA
+1753 TSSKKPAGG
-1767 AVDGE
+1767 GE
-1772 REEAEQKAL
+1772 TGREEAEQKAL
-1781 LTVQC
+1781 LAVQC

-1822 LFVLSFTAPA
+1822 LFVLSFTTPA

-1844 LGTINVALSMLGEI
+1844 LATINVGLSMLSEM
-1858 EKKKEPASVNIAS
+1858 EKKKEPASLSIAS
-1871 LASSDEIQALKS
+1871 MASSEEIQALKS

-1896 TSQAARCL
+1896 VSQAVRYL
-1904 KDPSILPRDKQR
+1904 KDPAIVPRDKQR
-1916 LKQELSSELNTL
+1916 LKQELSSELSTL
-1928 LSGLYR
+1928 LSSLSR

-1942 SPASGMLPSKPTTP
+1942 SPACSLLPSAQPKPTTP
-1956 GSKGSHE
+1956 GSKAAPE
-1963 GQEPVIQLVQAF
+1963 GQEPFIQLVQAF

>member
-1 MWKNSDDTHVSDSMK
+1 MAETKMAESELSVRSCRELWTILL
-16 QKSRAKKTPSNNEPT
+16 
-31 TTTGRKL
+31 GRSAL
-38 RERLIS
+38 RE
-44 WFTMKLIP
+44 P
-52 PTMSSASPGVKQRG
+52 
-66 SRTSITS
+66 
-73 DTVRVC
+73 
-79 FVVYRM
+79 
-85 AAPAMPA
+85 
-92 ITHVLVGTGL
+92 
-102 VTPSAMRDRN
+102 
-112 SASIMP
+112 
-118 VTVTTMENRSK
+118 
-129 TFLLQHQA
+129 
-137 EKGHHHGGRDDAAVR
+137 
-152 RGTELE
+152 
-158 HGAAGAEQAVPFV
+158 
-171 LYVESLDDQGYGA
+171 
-184 PGVLVPHRHVDT
+184 
-196 QHHGHDDRG
+196 
-205 LHQHWVDLHFCR
+205 
-217 AETIVCVCMRGKGN
+217 
-231 RQQPERESTT
+231 
-241 AERDATP
+241 
-248 RLSQSHGGTEDGGVR
+248 
-263 LVCQA
+263 A
-268 QIEAELD
+268 QIEAELH
-275 RHWEKL
+275 RHWDRL
-281 HQGLTYYKP
+281 HQGLSYYKP
-290 ASCSAAAK
+290 PSSSSAGK
-298 LKANKEAAQPLKDLS
+298 VKENKDVAQPLKDFG
-313 LRLSK
+313 LRISK
-318 LLGLD
+318 ILGLD
-323 EEKSLQILQCYLQED
+323 EQQSVQLLQCYLQED
-338 YRGTRNSL
+338 YRGTRDSL
-346 KSVLQDERQSQAL
+346 KVVLKDERQSQAL
-359 LLKIADFYYEERV
+359 LLKVADYYYEERM

-389 HPYRAEYASC
+389 HPYRTEYANC

-407 VANYKSQFENL
+407 VSKYQSQFENL

-435 RQISRWFRQ
+435 RQVSLWFLQ
-444 CLREQSLLLEILF
+444 CLREQSLLLEIIF

-464 MSAADLLSFTKVF
+464 MSPSDLLSFTKMF
-477 KEHGFGLRQ
+477 KEQGFGLRQ
-486 TNRHLVDKSMDTLV
+486 TNRHLVDKSMDALV
-500 DRIGYFSSLILVE
+500 DRIGYLSSLILVE

-524 LEDCTDQHQFYSTP
+524 LEDCTEQHQFASAP
-538 EVTKEMDQLLLTLGD
+538 EIIKEMDQLLLTFGD

-566 LRHTLKPD
+566 LRHTLRPD
-574 ESSPIIRRIGN
+574 ESSPVIRRIGN
-585 TALHLGVF
+585 TALQLEVF
-593 KYLSTMLQGLGVS
+593 KYISTMLKGLGVS

-617 CIYGLLSFVI
+617 CVYGLLSFVI
-627 TSFEEETLGSPQH
+627 TSFEEESLQCSH
-640 LIDTAC
+640 LIDAAC
-646 EVLSAQSLAELFW
+646 EVLSAPSLAEVFW
-659 EMRPNMGLGMILDSA
+659 EMKPNMGLGMILDSA
-674 VGMFPHKAGPLLQLL
+674 VGMFPHKIGPLLQLL

-694 NKSTVKKVYTFLDK
+694 NKSTVKKVYNFLDK
-708 MSFYTEVYKHKPSD
+708 MSFYTQVYKHKPND
-722 VISKDDETL
+722 IISKDDETL
-731 WRRQTPKLLYPLGS
+731 WRRQTPKLLYPLGT
-745 GQTNLR
+745 GQTNLW
-751 MPQGVLGQVVMA
+751 MPQGVLGQVMIA

-772 DYSYSSW
+772 DHSYSSW

-802 ERVKPILD
+802 ARVKPILD

-856 CLIVLAARNPGKVW
+856 CLSVLAARMPGKVW

-882 STPLTNMAQSI
+882 SNPLTSMSQCV

-918 VTIAFLRLITTLVKG
+918 VTIAFLRLVTTLVKG

-979 VHAILNLSPEGED
+979 IHAILNLSPEGED
-992 VGSTPTLQSL
+992 QGSTPTLQSL

-1023 VDTIDM
+1023 VDTIDV
-1029 VLAAQPSSGGTEGP
+1029 VLAAQPSSCGSEGP
-1043 EQILIQTVKLAFSV
+1043 GQILIQTVKLAFSV

-1068 DVASPLEQALTQ
+1068 DVVSPLEQALTQ
-1080 HGGHGNNLIAVLAK
+1080 HGGHGNNLIVVLAK

-1122 VYACLGSDAAAI
+1122 VYACLGNDAAAI

-1141 LQSRTED
+1141 LQSKTED

-1180 GSEGS
+1180 GKEGS

-1194 CLQVVLDLIDSKQ
+1194 CLHVVLDLIDSKQ
-1207 QGKYWCPPLLQRAAL
+1207 QGKYWCPPLLHRAAL

-1237 SVLRTKEKFWENLTT
+1237 SVLRTKERFWENLTT

-1257 LPSPSE
+1257 LTPPSDT
-1263 MTEYCVLET
+1263 TEPCVLET

-1285 YVVSSLEQSLK
+1285 YVVSGSLEQSLK
-1296 DALQRFS
+1296 DGLQKFS
-1303 SGRRY
+1303 NARRY

-1318 VCHIS
+1318 VCHVA
-1323 ETEEEGVRSFAE
+1323 EMEEEGICSFPE

-1353 SDVMQLTEESVK
+1353 SDVMQVTEDSTK

-1375 TKAALMVPMSLPCLR
+1375 TKAALTTPMSVPCLR
-1390 LGSMMATLLLILL
+1390 LGSMMATLLLVLL
-1403 KQWRSV
+1403 KQWKSV
-1409 LATAPD
+1409 VATAPD
-1415 ILTPLALILESVLQ
+1415 ILSPLSLILESVLQ
-1429 ADQQLMERTK
+1429 ADQQMMERTK
-1439 AKIFSALIS
+1439 AKILSALIS

-1454 LNGREIP
+1454 LNGGDIS

-1468 CVCDTV
+1468 SVCETV
-1474 KDEALSLM
+1474 KDEALALIDNTRHMS
-1482 DSTHHLTPQGDATED
+1482 QVGDIAED
-1497 RDSMET
+1497 EDSMET
-1503 DSPRSLQ
+1503 DSFRSPQ

-1529 RVDEDGEH
+1529 RTDEDGEH
-1537 WVSVMRQVPVL
+1537 WVSVMRRVPVL
-1548 PSVLSALEL
+1548 PSVLSAVEL
-1557 SLRLKQNLFFTE
+1557 SLRSKHNLYFTE
-1569 ASLHLL
+1569 AALHLL

-1588 AGAAVIQSI
+1588 AGAGVIQTI

-1618 KAQDSPC
+1618 KSQDSAC

-1675 LVCLDE
+1675 LACLDE

-1745 GPLARPQR
+1745 GPLPRTQR
-1753 AAAVAAAQTSAKEA
+1753 APQTPSKEA
-1767 AVDGE
+1767 AGGGE

-1781 LTVQC
+1781 LAVQC

-1812 QCMDLAEYRT
+1812 QSMDLAEYRT
-1822 LFVLSFTAPA
+1822 LFVLSFTTPA

-1844 LGTINVALSMLGEI
+1844 LATINVALSMLSEM
-1858 EKKKEPASVNIAS
+1858 EKKKEPVSLSIVS
-1871 LASSDEIQALKS
+1871 LASSEEIQALKS

-1896 TSQAARCL
+1896 ISQAVRCL
-1904 KDPSILPRDKQR
+1904 KDPAILPRDKQR
-1916 LKQELSSELNTL
+1916 LKQELSSELSTL
-1928 LSGLYR
+1928 LSSLSR

-1942 SPASGMLPSKPTTP
+1942 SPASGILPSTQSKPSTP
-1956 GSKGSHE
+1956 GSKASHE
-1963 GQEPVIQLVQAF
+1963 GQEPFIQLVQAF

>member
-1 MWKNSDDTHVSDSMK
+1 MAESEIS
-16 QKSRAKKTPSNNEPT
+16 
-31 TTTGRKL
+31 GRSCRELWIILLGRSAL
-38 RERLIS
+38 RE
-44 WFTMKLIP
+44 P
-52 PTMSSASPGVKQRG
+52 
-66 SRTSITS
+66 
-73 DTVRVC
+73 
-79 FVVYRM
+79 
-85 AAPAMPA
+85 
-92 ITHVLVGTGL
+92 
-102 VTPSAMRDRN
+102 
-112 SASIMP
+112 
-118 VTVTTMENRSK
+118 
-129 TFLLQHQA
+129 
-137 EKGHHHGGRDDAAVR
+137 
-152 RGTELE
+152 
-158 HGAAGAEQAVPFV
+158 
-171 LYVESLDDQGYGA
+171 
-184 PGVLVPHRHVDT
+184 
-196 QHHGHDDRG
+196 
-205 LHQHWVDLHFCR
+205 
-217 AETIVCVCMRGKGN
+217 
-231 RQQPERESTT
+231 
-241 AERDATP
+241 
-248 RLSQSHGGTEDGGVR
+248 
-263 LVCQA
+263 A

-275 RHWEKL
+275 RHWDRL
-281 HQGLTYYKP
+281 HEGLSYYKP
-290 ASCSAAAK
+290 PSSSSAGK
-298 LKANKEAAQPLKDLS
+298 VKESKDVAQPLKDFG
-313 LRLSK
+313 LRISK

-323 EEKSLQILQCYLQED
+323 EQQSVQLLQSYLQED
-338 YRGTRNSL
+338 YRGTRDSL
-346 KSVLQDERQSQAL
+346 KVVFKDERQSQAL
-359 LLKIADFYYEERV
+359 LLKVADYYYEERM

-389 HPYRAEYASC
+389 HPYRAEYSNC

-407 VANYKSQFENL
+407 VSKYKSQFENL

-435 RQISRWFRQ
+435 RQVSRWFLQ
-444 CLREQSLLLEILF
+444 CLREQSLLLEIIF

-464 MSAADLLSFTKVF
+464 MSTTDLLSFTKMF
-477 KEHGFGLRQ
+477 KEQGFGLRQ
-486 TNRHLVDKSMDTLV
+486 TNRHLVDKSMDALV
-500 DRIGYFSSLILVE
+500 DRIGYLSSLILVE
-513 GMDIDFLHKCA
+513 GMDIDFLHKCF
-524 LEDCTDQHQFYSTP
+524 LEDCTEQHQFSSVP
-538 EVTKEMDQLLLTLGD
+538 DVVKEMDQLLLTLGD
-553 IPHHGPVL
+553 IPHHAPVL

-566 LRHTLKPD
+566 LRHTLRPD
-574 ESSPIIRRIGN
+574 ELSPVIRRIGN
-585 TALHLGVF
+585 TALQLEVF
-593 KYLSTMLQGLGVS
+593 KYLSTMLKGLGLS
-606 GNNCTASTAKM
+606 GNNCTASTAKV
-617 CIYGLLSFVI
+617 CIYGLLSFVV
-627 TSFEEETLGSPQH
+627 TSFEEESLQTGGVVTQCSH
-640 LIDTAC
+640 LIDAAC
-646 EVLSAQSLAELFW
+646 EVLSAPSLAEVFW
-659 EMRPNMGLGMILDSA
+659 EMKPNMGLGLILDSA
-674 VGMFPHKAGPLLQLL
+674 VGMFPHKIGPLLQLL

-694 NKSTVKKVYTFLDK
+694 NKSTVKKVYNFLDK
-708 MSFYTEVYKHKPSD
+708 MSFYTQVYKHKPKD
-722 VISKDDETL
+722 IIAKDDETL
-731 WRRQTPKLLYPLGS
+731 WRRQTPKLLYPLGT
-745 GQTNLR
+745 GQTNMW
-751 MPQGVLGQVVMA
+751 MPQGVLGQVMIG

-802 ERVKPILD
+802 ARVKPILD

-844 NPPVDVIASCVN
+844 SPPVDVIASCVN
-856 CLIVLAARNPGKVW
+856 CLSVLAARMPGKVW

-882 STPLTNMAQSI
+882 SNPLTSMAQCV

-947 LLVLKEMLPTYH
+947 LLVLKEMLPTYN
-959 KWRYNTYGVRERIGC
+959 KWRYNAYGVRERIGC

-979 VHAILNLSPEGED
+979 IHAILNLSPEGED
-992 VGSTPTLQSL
+992 QGSTPTLQSL

-1023 VDTIDM
+1023 VDTIDV
-1029 VLAAQPSSGGTEGP
+1029 VLAAQPSSSGSEGP
-1043 EQILIQTVKLAFSV
+1043 GQILIQTVKLAFSV
-1057 TNNVIRLKPPS
+1057 TNNAIRLKPAS
-1068 DVASPLEQALTQ
+1068 DVVSPLEQALTQ
-1080 HGGHGNNLIAVLAK
+1080 HGGHGNNLIVVLAK

-1115 ATVAPMS
+1115 ASVAPMS

-1141 LQSRTED
+1141 LQSKTED

-1180 GSEGS
+1180 GNEGS

-1194 CLQVVLDLIDSKQ
+1194 CLHVVLDLIDSKQ
-1207 QGKYWCPPLLQRAAL
+1207 QGKYWCPPLLHRAAL

-1237 SVLRTKEKFWENLTT
+1237 SVLRTKDRFWENLTT

-1257 LPSPSE
+1257 LTPPSDT
-1263 MTEYCVLET
+1263 TEPCVLET

-1285 YVVSSLEQSLK
+1285 YVVSGSLEQSLK
-1296 DALQRFS
+1296 DGLQKFS
-1303 SGRRY
+1303 NARRY

-1318 VCHIS
+1318 VCHVA
-1323 ETEEEGVRSFAE
+1323 EMEEEGICYFAE

-1344 MLLILSTTH
+1344 MLLILATSH
-1353 SDVMQLTEESVK
+1353 ADVMQLTDDSTK

-1375 TKAALMVPMSLPCLR
+1375 TKAALTTPMSVPCLR
-1390 LGSMMATLLLILL
+1390 LGSMMATLLLVLL

-1409 LATAPD
+1409 VATAPD
-1415 ILTPLALILESVLQ
+1415 ILSPLSLILECVLQ
-1429 ADQQLMERTK
+1429 ADQQMMEKTK
-1439 AKIFSALIS
+1439 AKILSALIS

-1454 LNGREIP
+1454 LNGGEIS

-1468 CVCDTV
+1468 SVCETV
-1474 KDEALSLM
+1474 KDEALALIDNTRHM
-1482 DSTHHLTPQGDATED
+1482 HQMGDTVED
-1497 RDSMET
+1497 EDSMET
-1503 DSPRSLQ
+1503 DSPRGPQ

-1529 RVDEDGEH
+1529 RTDEDGEH
-1537 WVSVMRQVPVL
+1537 WIAVMRKVPVL
-1548 PSVLSALEL
+1548 PSVLSAVEL
-1557 SLRLKQNLFFTE
+1557 SLRSKHNLYFTE
-1569 ASLHLL
+1569 AALHLL

-1588 AGAAVIQSI
+1588 AGAGVIQTI

-1604 YEVSSNGASQSFSR
+1604 YEVSSNGTSQSFSR
-1618 KAQDSPC
+1618 KSQDSAC
-1625 WPGVYRLCMSLME
+1625 WPVVYRLCVSLME
-1638 SLLKTLRYNF
+1638 SLLKILRYKF

-1675 LVCLDE
+1675 LACLDE

-1692 SSFCK
+1692 SSFSK

-1703 PKLLRDVQVNLCY
+1703 PNLLRDVQVNLCY

-1732 HYLQAKNGEALPP
+1732 HYLQVKNGEALPP
-1745 GPLARPQR
+1745 GPLPRTQR
-1753 AAAVAAAQTSAKEA
+1753 APQTPSKEA
-1767 AVDGE
+1767 AGGGE

-1781 LTVQC
+1781 LAVQC
-1786 SLLKILSKTLATL
+1786 SLLKILSKTLASL

-1812 QCMDLAEYRT
+1812 QCMDLAEYKT
-1822 LFVLSFTAPA
+1822 LFVLSFTTQA
-1832 FDPDVAPSFGTL
+1832 FDPDVPPSFGTL
-1844 LGTINVALSMLGEI
+1844 LATINVALSMLSEM
-1858 EKKKEPASVNIAS
+1858 EKKKEPVSLSIAS
-1871 LASSDEIQALKS
+1871 LASSEELQALKS

-1896 TSQAARCL
+1896 ISQAVRCL

-1916 LKQELSSELNTL
+1916 LKQELCSELSTL
-1928 LSGLYR
+1928 LSGLSR

-1942 SPASGMLPSKPTTP
+1942 SPAGGILPCTQSKPPTP
-1956 GSKGSHE
+1956 GSKGGHE
-1963 GQEPVIQLVQAF
+1963 GQEPLIQLVQAF
-1975 VRLVQR
+1975 LRLVQR

>member
-1 MWKNSDDTHVSDSMK
+1 MSVRSCRELWTILL
-16 QKSRAKKTPSNNEPT
+16 
-31 TTTGRKL
+31 GRSAL
-38 RERLIS
+38 RE
-44 WFTMKLIP
+44 P
-52 PTMSSASPGVKQRG
+52 
-66 SRTSITS
+66 
-73 DTVRVC
+73 
-79 FVVYRM
+79 
-85 AAPAMPA
+85 
-92 ITHVLVGTGL
+92 
-102 VTPSAMRDRN
+102 
-112 SASIMP
+112 
-118 VTVTTMENRSK
+118 
-129 TFLLQHQA
+129 
-137 EKGHHHGGRDDAAVR
+137 
-152 RGTELE
+152 
-158 HGAAGAEQAVPFV
+158 
-171 LYVESLDDQGYGA
+171 
-184 PGVLVPHRHVDT
+184 
-196 QHHGHDDRG
+196 
-205 LHQHWVDLHFCR
+205 
-217 AETIVCVCMRGKGN
+217 
-231 RQQPERESTT
+231 
-241 AERDATP
+241 
-248 RLSQSHGGTEDGGVR
+248 
-263 LVCQA
+263 A

-275 RHWEKL
+275 RHWDRL
-281 HQGLTYYKP
+281 HQGLSYYKP
-290 ASCSAAAK
+290 PSSSSAGK
-298 LKANKEAAQPLKDLS
+298 VKENKEVAQPLKDFG
-313 LRLSK
+313 LRISK

-323 EEKSLQILQCYLQED
+323 EQQSVQLLQCYLQED
-338 YRGTRNSL
+338 YRGTRDSL
-346 KSVLQDERQSQAL
+346 KVVLKDERQSQAL
-359 LLKIADFYYEERV
+359 LLKIADYYYDERM

-389 HPYRAEYASC
+389 HPYRAEYCNC

-407 VANYKSQFENL
+407 VSNYQSQFEKL

-435 RQISRWFRQ
+435 RQVSLWFLQ
-444 CLREQSLLLEILF
+444 CLREQSLLLEIIF

-464 MSAADLLSFTKVF
+464 MSPSDLLSFTKMF
-477 KEHGFGLRQ
+477 KEEGFGLRQ
-486 TNRHLVDKSMDTLV
+486 TNRHLVDRKRLV
-500 DRIGYFSSLILVE
+500 IFE
-513 GMDIDFLHKCA
+513 CMC
-524 LEDCTDQHQFYSTP
+524 YSCL
-538 EVTKEMDQLLLTLGD
+538 K
-553 IPHHGPVL
+553 
-561 LAWVL
+561 
-566 LRHTLKPD
+566 HTLRPD
-574 ESSPIIRRIGN
+574 ESSPVIRRIGN
-585 TALHLGVF
+585 TALQLGVF
-593 KYLSTMLQGLGVS
+593 KYISTMLKGLGVS
-606 GNNCTASTAKM
+606 GNNQISAVNNLFC
-617 CIYGLLSFVI
+617 LSNFL
-627 TSFEEETLGSPQH
+627 TQK
-640 LIDTAC
+640 
-646 EVLSAQSLAELFW
+646 
-659 EMRPNMGLGMILDSA
+659 PNMGLGMILDSA
-674 VGMFPHKAGPLLQLL
+674 VGMFPHKIGPLLQLL

-694 NKSTVKKVYTFLDK
+694 NKLTVKKVYNFLDK
-708 MSFYTEVYKHKPSD
+708 MSFYTQVYKHKPND
-722 VISKDDETL
+722 IISKDDETL
-731 WRRQTPKLLYPLGS
+731 WRRQTPKLLYPLS
-745 GQTNLR
+745 TGQTNLW
-751 MPQGVLGQVVMA
+751 MPQGVLGQVVIG

-788 LLHVVSTADVIAHC
+788 LLHVVSTADVLAHC
-802 ERVKPILD
+802 ARVKPILD

-856 CLIVLAARNPGKVW
+856 CLSVLAARMPGKVW

-882 STPLTNMAQSI
+882 SNPLTSMAQCV

-979 VHAILNLSPEGED
+979 IHAILNLSPEGED
-992 VGSTPTLQSL
+992 QGSTPTLQSL

-1023 VDTIDM
+1023 VDTIDV
-1029 VLAAQPSSGGTEGP
+1029 VLAAQPSSCGSEGP
-1043 EQILIQTVKLAFSV
+1043 GQILIQTVKLAFSV

-1068 DVASPLEQALTQ
+1068 DVVSPLEQALTQ
-1080 HGGHGNNLIAVLAK
+1080 HGGHGNNLIVVLAK

-1122 VYACLGSDAAAI
+1122 VYACLGNDAAAI

-1141 LQSRTED
+1141 LQSKTED

-1168 LIELFLNLEVKD
+1168 LIELFLNLETKD

-1194 CLQVVLDLIDSKQ
+1194 CLHVVLDLIDSKQ
-1207 QGKYWCPPLLQRAAL
+1207 QGKYWCPPLLHRAAL

-1237 SVLRTKEKFWENLTT
+1237 SVLRKKERFWENLTT

-1257 LPSPSE
+1257 LTPPSDT
-1263 MTEYCVLET
+1263 TEPCVLET

-1285 YVVSSLEQSLK
+1285 YVVSGSLEQSLK
-1296 DALQRFS
+1296 DGLQKFS
-1303 SGRRY
+1303 NARRY

-1318 VCHIS
+1318 VCHVA
-1323 ETEEEGVRSFAE
+1323 EMEEEGICYFPE

-1344 MLLILSTTH
+1344 MLLILSTSH
-1353 SDVMQLTEESVK
+1353 SDVMQLTDDSTK
-1365 LKLFMDVLDG
+1365 LKLFMDVLDE
-1375 TKAALMVPMSLPCLR
+1375 TKAAVSYHNVPYSPAIYVFSFL
-1390 LGSMMATLLLILL
+1390 
-1403 KQWRSV
+1403 V
-1409 LATAPD
+1409 LHFSTAPD
-1415 ILTPLALILESVLQ
+1415 ILSPLSLILESVLQ
-1429 ADQQLMERTK
+1429 ADQQMMERTK

-1454 LNGREIP
+1454 LNGERHIS

-1468 CVCDTV
+1468 SVCETV
-1474 KDEALSLM
+1474 KDEALALIDNTRHMSQ
-1482 DSTHHLTPQGDATED
+1482 TGETAED
-1497 RDSMET
+1497 EDSMET
-1503 DSPRSLQ
+1503 ESPRGPR

-1529 RVDEDGEH
+1529 RTDEDGEH
-1537 WVSVMRQVPVL
+1537 WVSVMRKVPVL
-1548 PSVLSALEL
+1548 PSVLSAVEL
-1557 SLRLKQNLFFTE
+1557 SLRSKHNLYFTE
-1569 ASLHLL
+1569 AALHLL

-1588 AGAAVIQSI
+1588 AGAGVIQTI

-1604 YEVSSNGASQSFSR
+1604 YEGSSNGASQEKKLDTFNTPAFTTIVFLVDHILTNLYVYLFSP
-1618 KAQDSPC
+1618 A
-1625 WPGVYRLCMSLME
+1625 
-1638 SLLKTLRYNF
+1638 
-1648 INEALDFV
+1648 
-1656 GVHQERI
+1656 
-1663 LQCLN
+1663 QCLN

-1675 LVCLDE
+1675 LACLDE

-1745 GPLARPQR
+1745 GPLSRTQR
-1753 AAAVAAAQTSAKEA
+1753 APQTPSKEA
-1767 AVDGE
+1767 VGGGE

-1781 LTVQC
+1781 LAVQC

-1812 QCMDLAEYRT
+1812 QYRT
-1822 LFVLSFTAPA
+1822 LFVLSFTTPA

-1844 LGTINVALSMLGEI
+1844 LATINVALSMLSEVDVSCNH
-1858 EKKKEPASVNIAS
+1858 EQPQLQSTHSRSLIAYV
-1871 LASSDEIQALKS
+1871 S

-1896 TSQAARCL
+1896 ISQAVRCL

-1916 LKQELSSELNTL
+1916 LKQELSSELSTL
-1928 LSGLYR
+1928 LSSLSR

-1942 SPASGMLPSKPTTP
+1942 SPASGILPSTQSKPPTP
-1956 GSKGSHE
+1956 GSKASHE
-1963 GQEPVIQLVQAF
+1963 GQEPFIQLVQAF

>member
-1 MWKNSDDTHVSDSMK
+1 M
-16 QKSRAKKTPSNNEPT
+16 
-31 TTTGRKL
+31 
-38 RERLIS
+38 I
-44 WFTMKLIP
+44 
-52 PTMSSASPGVKQRG
+52 
-66 SRTSITS
+66 
-73 DTVRVC
+73 
-79 FVVYRM
+79 
-85 AAPAMPA
+85 
-92 ITHVLVGTGL
+92 
-102 VTPSAMRDRN
+102 
-112 SASIMP
+112 
-118 VTVTTMENRSK
+118 
-129 TFLLQHQA
+129 
-137 EKGHHHGGRDDAAVR
+137 
-152 RGTELE
+152 
-158 HGAAGAEQAVPFV
+158 
-171 LYVESLDDQGYGA
+171 
-184 PGVLVPHRHVDT
+184 
-196 QHHGHDDRG
+196 
-205 LHQHWVDLHFCR
+205 
-217 AETIVCVCMRGKGN
+217 
-231 RQQPERESTT
+231 
-241 AERDATP
+241 
-248 RLSQSHGGTEDGGVR
+248 
-263 LVCQA
+263 QA

-275 RHWEKL
+275 RHWDKL
-281 HQGLTYYKP
+281 HQGLTFYKP
-290 ASCSAAAK
+290 ASSSAAAR
-298 LKANKEAAQPLKDLS
+298 LKANKEAAQPLKDFS
-313 LRLSK
+313 LRISK
-318 LLGLD
+318 LL
-323 EEKSLQILQCYLQED
+323 
-338 YRGTRNSL
+338 
-346 KSVLQDERQSQAL
+346 SVLQDERQSQAL
-359 LLKIADFYYEERV
+359 VLKIADFYDEERV

-389 HPYRAEYASC
+389 HPYRTEYASC

-407 VANYKSQFENL
+407 VANYKSQFESL
-418 FKAEAPTWET
+418 FKAEAPTWES

-464 MSAADLLSFTKVF
+464 MSASDLLSFTKMF
-477 KEHGFGLRQ
+477 KEQGFGLRQ
-486 TNRHLVDKSMDTLV
+486 TNRHLVDKSMDVLV

-524 LEDCTDQHQFYSTP
+524 LEDCTDQHQFYNTP

-553 IPHHGPVL
+553 IPHHGPAL

-574 ESSPIIRRIGN
+574 EGSPVVRRIGN

-593 KYLSTMLQGLGVS
+593 KYLSTMLQGLDVS
-606 GNNCTASTAKM
+606 GNNM

-640 LIDTAC
+640 LIDAAC
-646 EVLSAQSLAELFW
+646 EVLSAPSLAELFW
-659 EMRPNMGLGMILDSA
+659 EMRPNMGLGMVLDSA
-674 VGMFPHKAGPLLQLL
+674 VGMFPHTTGPLLQLL

-708 MSFYTEVYKHKPSD
+708 MSFYTEVYKHKPND
-722 VISKDDETL
+722 I
-731 WRRQTPKLLYPLGS
+731 GS

-751 MPQGVLGQVVMA
+751 MPQGVLGQVMLGVA
-763 GEQGYVVRW
+763 ERGYVVRW

-779 TLFTCEVEM
+779 MLFTCEVEM

-870 SSLHH
+870 ASLHH

-904 NLLVQIEQPRGEYA
+904 NLLVQIEQPRGEYS
-918 VTIAFLRLITTLVKG
+918 VTIAFLRLITTLVK
-933 QLGSTQNKGLIPCV
+933 LGSTQNKGLIPCV

-992 VGSTPTLQSL
+992 AGSTPTLQSL

-1023 VDTIDM
+1023 VDTID
-1029 VLAAQPSSGGTEGP
+1029 L
-1043 EQILIQTVKLAFSV
+1043 LAFSV

-1068 DVASPLEQALTQ
+1068 ATASPLEQALTQ
-1080 HGGHGNNLIAVLAK
+1080 HGGHGSNLIAVLAK

-1180 GSEGS
+1180 SSEGS

-1194 CLQVVLDLIDSKQ
+1194 CLQVVLDLMDSKQ

-1230 DRRDSAI
+1230 DRRDSAL
-1237 SVLRTKEKFWENLTT
+1237 SVLRTKAKFWENLTT

-1257 LPSPSE
+1257 LPSPSD

-1285 YVVSSLEQSLK
+1285 YVVSGSLEPSLK

-1318 VCHIS
+1318 VGHIS
-1323 ETEEEGVRSFAE
+1323 QMEEEG
-1335 TQMLISAWR
+1335 
-1344 MLLILSTTH
+1344 

-1365 LKLFMDVLDG
+1365 LKLFMDVLDS

-1390 LGSMMATLLLILL
+1390 LGSMTATLLLILL

-1409 LATAPD
+1409 VATAPD

-1439 AKIFSALIS
+1439 PVISALIS
-1448 VLQIQG
+1448 VLQIQ
-1454 LNGREIP
+1454 
-1461 QLPQLLL
+1461 
-1468 CVCDTV
+1468 
-1474 KDEALSLM
+1474 
-1482 DSTHHLTPQGDATED
+1482 DSTHPPPRAPGGDGAADD
-1497 RDSMET
+1497 RDNMET
-1503 DSPRSLQ
+1503 DSPRSPQ

-1529 RVDEDGEH
+1529 RVDEDGDT
-1537 WVSVMRQVPVL
+1537 W
-1548 PSVLSALEL
+1548 
-1557 SLRLKQNLFFTE
+1557 
-1569 ASLHLL
+1569 
-1575 LTLART
+1575 
-1581 PQGAAAV
+1581 GAAAV
-1588 AGAAVIQSI
+1588 AGAGVLQSI

-1604 YEVSSNGASQSFSR
+1604 YELSPNGASHSFSR

-1625 WPGVYRLCMSLME
+1625 WPVVYRLCMSLME

-1648 INEALDFV
+1648 INEALDS
-1656 GVHQERI
+1656 
-1663 LQCLN
+1663 CLT

-1703 PKLLRDVQVNLCY
+1703 PKLLQEV
-1716 LCQTCTYLLHS
+1716 QTCTYLLHS

-1745 GPLARPQR
+1745 GPLARHQR
-1753 AAAVAAAQTSAKEA
+1753 AVTAAAAAAAQTPAKEA
-1767 AVDGE
+1767 GTTSGAAVDGGE

-1858 EKKKEPASVNIAS
+1858 EKKKEPASLSIAS
-1871 LASSDEIQALKS
+1871 LASADEVQAL
-1883 LLMFTMENCFYVL
+1883 N
-1896 TSQAARCL
+1896 
-1904 KDPSILPRDKQR
+1904 
-1916 LKQELSSELNTL
+1916 
-1928 LSGLYR
+1928 
-1934 HFRRGSPS
+1934 
-1942 SPASGMLPSKPTTP
+1942 GMLPSSQSKPPTP
-1956 GSKGSHE
+1956 GSKGCLE
-1963 GQEPVIQLVQAF
+1963 GQEPLIQLVQAF

>member
-1 MWKNSDDTHVSDSMK
+1 MAESEMSV
-16 QKSRAKKTPSNNEPT
+16 RSNRELWT
-31 TTTGRKL
+31 ILLGRSAL
-38 RERLIS
+38 RE
-44 WFTMKLIP
+44 P
-52 PTMSSASPGVKQRG
+52 
-66 SRTSITS
+66 
-73 DTVRVC
+73 
-79 FVVYRM
+79 
-85 AAPAMPA
+85 
-92 ITHVLVGTGL
+92 
-102 VTPSAMRDRN
+102 
-112 SASIMP
+112 
-118 VTVTTMENRSK
+118 
-129 TFLLQHQA
+129 
-137 EKGHHHGGRDDAAVR
+137 
-152 RGTELE
+152 
-158 HGAAGAEQAVPFV
+158 
-171 LYVESLDDQGYGA
+171 
-184 PGVLVPHRHVDT
+184 
-196 QHHGHDDRG
+196 
-205 LHQHWVDLHFCR
+205 
-217 AETIVCVCMRGKGN
+217 
-231 RQQPERESTT
+231 
-241 AERDATP
+241 
-248 RLSQSHGGTEDGGVR
+248 
-263 LVCQA
+263 A

-275 RHWEKL
+275 RHWDRL
-281 HQGLTYYKP
+281 HQGLTYFKP
-290 ASCSAAAK
+290 PSSSSAVK
-298 LKANKEAAQPLKDLS
+298 VKENKDVAQPLKDFG
-313 LRLSK
+313 LRISK

-323 EEKSLQILQCYLQED
+323 ERQSVQLLQCYLQED
-338 YRGTRNSL
+338 YRGTRDLL
-346 KSVLQDERQSQAL
+346 KVVLKDERQSQAL
-359 LLKIADFYYEERV
+359 LLKVADYYYEERM

-389 HPYRAEYASC
+389 HPYRAEYSNC

-407 VANYKSQFENL
+407 VSKYQSQFENL

-435 RQISRWFRQ
+435 RNVSLWFLQ
-444 CLREQSLLLEILF
+444 CLREQSLLLEIIF

-464 MSAADLLSFTKVF
+464 MSPTDLLSFTKMF
-477 KEHGFGLRQ
+477 KEQGFGLRQ
-486 TNRHLVDKSMDTLV
+486 TNRHLVDKNMDSLV
-500 DRIGYFSSLILVE
+500 DRIGYLSSLILVE

-524 LEDCTDQHQFYSTP
+524 LEDCTEQHQFSNAP
-538 EVTKEMDQLLLTLGD
+538 DVIKEMDQLLLTFGD
-553 IPHHGPVL
+553 IPHQGPVL

-566 LRHTLKPD
+566 LRHTLRPE
-574 ESSPIIRRIGN
+574 ESSPVVRRIGN
-585 TALHLGVF
+585 TALQLGVF
-593 KYLSTMLQGLGVS
+593 KYISTMLKGLGVS

-627 TSFEEETLGSPQH
+627 TSFEEESLQTDGVATQCSH
-640 LIDTAC
+640 LIDAAC
-646 EVLSAQSLAELFW
+646 EVLSAPSLAEVFW
-659 EMRPNMGLGMILDSA
+659 EMKPNMGLGMILDSA
-674 VGMFPHKAGPLLQLL
+674 VGMFPHKIGPLLQLL

-694 NKSTVKKVYTFLDK
+694 NKSTVKKVYNFLDK
-708 MSFYTEVYKHKPSD
+708 MSFYTQVYKHKPND
-722 VISKDDETL
+722 IVSKDDETL

-745 GQTNLR
+745 GQTNLW
-751 MPQGVLGQVVMA
+751 MPQGVLGQVMIG

-772 DYSYSSW
+772 DHSYSSW

-788 LLHVVSTADVIAHC
+788 LLHVVSTADVISHC
-802 ERVKPILD
+802 ARVKPILD

-856 CLIVLAARNPGKVW
+856 CLSVLAARMPGKVW

-882 STPLTNMAQSI
+882 SNPLTSMAQCV

-933 QLGSTQNKGLIPCV
+933 QLGSTQNKGLMPCV

-979 VHAILNLSPEGED
+979 IHAILNLSPEGED
-992 VGSTPTLQSL
+992 QGSTPTLQSL

-1029 VLAAQPSSGGTEGP
+1029 VLAAQPSSYGAEGP
-1043 EQILIQTVKLAFSV
+1043 GQILIQTVKLAFSV

-1068 DVASPLEQALTQ
+1068 DVVSPLEQALTQ
-1080 HGGHGNNLIAVLAK
+1080 HGGHGNNLIVVLAK

-1141 LQSRTED
+1141 LQSKTED

-1180 GSEGS
+1180 GKEGS

-1194 CLQVVLDLIDSKQ
+1194 CLHVVLDLIDSKQ
-1207 QGKYWCPPLLQRAAL
+1207 QGKYWCPPLLHRAAL

-1237 SVLRTKEKFWENLTT
+1237 SVLRTKERFWENLTT

-1257 LPSPSE
+1257 LTPPSDT
-1263 MTEYCVLET
+1263 TEPCVLET
-1272 CAFVMKIIGLEIY
+1272 CAFVMKIISLEIY
-1285 YVVSSLEQSLK
+1285 YVVSGSLEQSLK
-1296 DALQRFS
+1296 DGLQKFS
-1303 SGRRY
+1303 NARRY

-1318 VCHIS
+1318 VCHVADM
-1323 ETEEEGVRSFAE
+1323 EEEGISSFPE

-1353 SDVMQLTEESVK
+1353 SDVMQLTEDSTK

-1375 TKAALMVPMSLPCLR
+1375 TKAALTTPMSVSCLR

-1409 LATAPD
+1409 VATAPD
-1415 ILTPLALILESVLQ
+1415 ILSPLSLILESVLQ
-1429 ADQQLMERTK
+1429 ADQQMMERTK

-1454 LNGREIP
+1454 LNGGDIS

-1468 CVCDTV
+1468 SVCETV
-1474 KDEALSLM
+1474 KDEALALIDNTRHMSQM
-1482 DSTHHLTPQGDATED
+1482 GDTVED
-1497 RDSMET
+1497 EDSMET
-1503 DSPRSLQ
+1503 DSFRGPQ

-1529 RVDEDGEH
+1529 RTDEDGEH
-1537 WVSVMRQVPVL
+1537 WVSVMRKVPVL
-1548 PSVLSALEL
+1548 PSVLSAVEL
-1557 SLRLKQNLFFTE
+1557 SLRSKHNLYFTE
-1569 ASLHLL
+1569 AALHLL

-1588 AGAAVIQSI
+1588 AGAGVIQTI

-1618 KAQDSPC
+1618 KSQDSAC

-1675 LVCLDE
+1675 LACLDE

-1745 GPLARPQR
+1745 GPLPRTQR
-1753 AAAVAAAQTSAKEA
+1753 APQTPSKEA
-1767 AVDGE
+1767 PGGGE

-1781 LTVQC
+1781 LAVQC

-1812 QCMDLAEYRT
+1812 QSMDLAEYRT
-1822 LFVLSFTAPA
+1822 LFVLSFTTPA

-1844 LGTINVALSMLGEI
+1844 LATINVALSMLSEM
-1858 EKKKEPASVNIAS
+1858 EKKKEPVSLSIAS
-1871 LASSDEIQALKS
+1871 LASSEEIQALKS

-1896 TSQAARCL
+1896 ISQAVRCL

-1916 LKQELSSELNTL
+1916 LKQELSSELSTL
-1928 LSGLYR
+1928 LSSLSR

-1942 SPASGMLPSKPTTP
+1942 SPASSILPSTQSKPLTP
-1956 GSKGSHE
+1956 GSKASHE
-1963 GQEPVIQLVQAF
+1963 GQEPFIQLVQAF

>member
-1 MWKNSDDTHVSDSMK
+1 MAESELTVRSCRELWTILL
-16 QKSRAKKTPSNNEPT
+16 
-31 TTTGRKL
+31 GRSAL
-38 RERLIS
+38 RE
-44 WFTMKLIP
+44 P
-52 PTMSSASPGVKQRG
+52 
-66 SRTSITS
+66 
-73 DTVRVC
+73 
-79 FVVYRM
+79 
-85 AAPAMPA
+85 
-92 ITHVLVGTGL
+92 
-102 VTPSAMRDRN
+102 
-112 SASIMP
+112 
-118 VTVTTMENRSK
+118 
-129 TFLLQHQA
+129 
-137 EKGHHHGGRDDAAVR
+137 
-152 RGTELE
+152 
-158 HGAAGAEQAVPFV
+158 
-171 LYVESLDDQGYGA
+171 
-184 PGVLVPHRHVDT
+184 
-196 QHHGHDDRG
+196 
-205 LHQHWVDLHFCR
+205 
-217 AETIVCVCMRGKGN
+217 
-231 RQQPERESTT
+231 
-241 AERDATP
+241 
-248 RLSQSHGGTEDGGVR
+248 
-263 LVCQA
+263 A

-275 RHWEKL
+275 RHRDRL
-281 HQGLTYYKP
+281 HQGLNYYKAP
-290 ASCSAAAK
+290 SSSSAGK
-298 LKANKEAAQPLKDLS
+298 VKDNKDVAQPLKDFG
-313 LRLSK
+313 LRISK
-318 LLGLD
+318 LLCLD
-323 EEKSLQILQCYLQED
+323 EQQSVQLLQCYLQED
-338 YRGTRNSL
+338 YRGTRDSL
-346 KSVLQDERQSQAL
+346 KVVLKDERQSQAL
-359 LLKIADFYYEERV
+359 LLKIADYYYEERM

-389 HPYRAEYASC
+389 HPYRAEYCNC

-407 VANYKSQFENL
+407 VSNYQSQFENL

-435 RQISRWFRQ
+435 RQVSRWFLQ
-444 CLREQSLLLEILF
+444 CLREQSLLLEIIF

-464 MSAADLLSFTKVF
+464 MSPTDLLSFTKMF
-477 KEHGFGLRQ
+477 KEQGFGLRQ
-486 TNRHLVDKSMDTLV
+486 TNRHLVDKGMDALV
-500 DRIGYFSSLILVE
+500 DRIGYLSSLILVE

-524 LEDCTDQHQFYSTP
+524 LEDCTEQHQFSNAP
-538 EVTKEMDQLLLTLGD
+538 DVIKEMGQLLLTFGD

-566 LRHTLKPD
+566 LSHTLRPD
-574 ESSPIIRRIGN
+574 ESSPVIRRIGN
-585 TALHLGVF
+585 TALQLGVF
-593 KYLSTMLQGLGVS
+593 KYLSTMLKGLGVS

-627 TSFEEETLGSPQH
+627 TSFEEESLQCSH
-640 LIDTAC
+640 LIDAAC
-646 EVLSAQSLAELFW
+646 EVLSAPNLAEVFW
-659 EMRPNMGLGMILDSA
+659 EMKPNMGLGMILDSA
-674 VGMFPHKAGPLLQLL
+674 VGMFPHKIGPLLQLL

-694 NKSTVKKVYTFLDK
+694 NKSTVKKVYNFLDK
-708 MSFYTEVYKHKPSD
+708 MSFYTQVFKHKPND
-722 VISKDDETL
+722 IISKDDETL

-745 GQTNLR
+745 GQANLW
-751 MPQGVLGQVVMA
+751 MPQGVLGQVMI
-763 GEQGYVVRW
+763 GGDQGYVVRW

-802 ERVKPILD
+802 ARVKPILD
-810 LVHKIISTDWTVS
+810 LVHKVISTDWTVS

-856 CLIVLAARNPGKVW
+856 CLSVLAARMPGKVW

-882 STPLTNMAQSI
+882 SNPLTSMAQCV

-979 VHAILNLSPEGED
+979 IHAILNLSPEGEEQ
-992 VGSTPTLQSL
+992 GSTPTLQSL

-1023 VDTIDM
+1023 VDTIDV
-1029 VLAAQPSSGGTEGP
+1029 VLAAQPSSCGSEGP
-1043 EQILIQTVKLAFSV
+1043 GQILIQTVKLAFSV

-1068 DVASPLEQALTQ
+1068 DVVSPLEQALTQ
-1080 HGGHGNNLIAVLAK
+1080 HGGHGNNLIVVLAK

-1141 LQSRTED
+1141 LQSKTED

-1180 GSEGS
+1180 GNEGS

-1194 CLQVVLDLIDSKQ
+1194 CLHVVLDLIDSKQ
-1207 QGKYWCPPLLQRAAL
+1207 QGKYWCPPLLHRAAL

-1237 SVLRTKEKFWENLTT
+1237 SVLRAKERFWENLTT

-1257 LPSPSE
+1257 LTPPSDT
-1263 MTEYCVLET
+1263 TEPCVLET

-1285 YVVSSLEQSLK
+1285 YVVSGSLEQSLK
-1296 DALQRFS
+1296 DGLQKFSNARRF
-1303 SGRRY
+1303 

-1318 VCHIS
+1318 VCHVA
-1323 ETEEEGVRSFAE
+1323 EMEEEGICYFPE

-1344 MLLILSTTH
+1344 MLLILSTSH
-1353 SDVMQLTEESVK
+1353 SDVMQLTEDSTK
-1365 LKLFMDVLDG
+1365 LKLFMDVMDG
-1375 TKAALMVPMSLPCLR
+1375 TKAALTTPMSVPCLR

-1403 KQWRSV
+1403 KQWRGV
-1409 LATAPD
+1409 VATAPD
-1415 ILTPLALILESVLQ
+1415 ILSPLSLILESVLQ
-1429 ADQQLMERTK
+1429 ADQQMMERTK

-1454 LNGREIP
+1454 LNGGDIS

-1468 CVCDTV
+1468 SVCETV
-1474 KDEALSLM
+1474 KDEALALI
-1482 DSTHHLTPQGDATED
+1482 DNTHHTIQMGDAVED
-1497 RDSMET
+1497 EDSMET
-1503 DSPRSLQ
+1503 ESARGPQ

-1529 RVDEDGEH
+1529 RTDEDGEH
-1537 WVSVMRQVPVL
+1537 WVSVMRKVPVL
-1548 PSVLSALEL
+1548 PSVLSAVEL
-1557 SLRLKQNLFFTE
+1557 SMRSKHNLYFTE
-1569 ASLHLL
+1569 AALHLL

-1588 AGAAVIQSI
+1588 AGAGVIQTI

-1604 YEVSSNGASQSFSR
+1604 YEVSSNEASQSFSR
-1618 KAQDSPC
+1618 KSQDSAC

-1675 LVCLDE
+1675 LACLDE

-1703 PKLLRDVQVNLCY
+1703 PALLRDIQVNLCY

-1745 GPLARPQR
+1745 APLHRTQRPP
-1753 AAAVAAAQTSAKEA
+1753 QTPSKEA
-1767 AVDGE
+1767 AGGGE

-1781 LTVQC
+1781 LAVQC

-1822 LFVLSFTAPA
+1822 LFVLSFTTPA

-1844 LGTINVALSMLGEI
+1844 LATINVALSMLSEM
-1858 EKKKEPASVNIAS
+1858 EKKKEPVSLSIAS
-1871 LASSDEIQALKS
+1871 LASSEEIQALKS

-1896 TSQAARCL
+1896 ISQAARCL
-1904 KDPSILPRDKQR
+1904 KDPAFLPRDKQR
-1916 LKQELSSELNTL
+1916 LKQELSSELSTL
-1928 LSGLYR
+1928 LSSLSR

-1942 SPASGMLPSKPTTP
+1942 SPASGILPSTQSKPPTP

-1963 GQEPVIQLVQAF
+1963 GQEPFIQLVQAF

>member
-1 MWKNSDDTHVSDSMK
+1 MCSCTLYSHRSCRELWTILL
-16 QKSRAKKTPSNNEPT
+16 
-31 TTTGRKL
+31 GRSAL
-38 RERLIS
+38 RE
-44 WFTMKLIP
+44 P
-52 PTMSSASPGVKQRG
+52 
-66 SRTSITS
+66 
-73 DTVRVC
+73 
-79 FVVYRM
+79 
-85 AAPAMPA
+85 
-92 ITHVLVGTGL
+92 
-102 VTPSAMRDRN
+102 
-112 SASIMP
+112 
-118 VTVTTMENRSK
+118 
-129 TFLLQHQA
+129 
-137 EKGHHHGGRDDAAVR
+137 
-152 RGTELE
+152 
-158 HGAAGAEQAVPFV
+158 
-171 LYVESLDDQGYGA
+171 
-184 PGVLVPHRHVDT
+184 
-196 QHHGHDDRG
+196 
-205 LHQHWVDLHFCR
+205 
-217 AETIVCVCMRGKGN
+217 
-231 RQQPERESTT
+231 
-241 AERDATP
+241 
-248 RLSQSHGGTEDGGVR
+248 
-263 LVCQA
+263 A

-275 RHWEKL
+275 RHWNRL
-281 HQGLTYYKP
+281 VQGLTYYKP
-290 ASCSAAAK
+290 PSSSSAGK
-298 LKANKEAAQPLKDLS
+298 VKENKDVAQPLKDFG
-313 LRLSK
+313 LRISK

-323 EEKSLQILQCYLQED
+323 EQQSVQLLQGYLQED
-338 YRGTRNSL
+338 YRGTRDSL
-346 KSVLQDERQSQAL
+346 KVNVCAYSQIADHYYDERL
-359 LLKIADFYYEERV
+359 

-389 HPYRAEYASC
+389 HPYRAEYSNC

-407 VANYKSQFENL
+407 VSNYKSQFEKL

-435 RQISRWFRQ
+435 RQVSLWFLQ
-444 CLREQSLLLEILF
+444 CLREQSVLLEIIF

-464 MSAADLLSFTKVF
+464 MSPADLLSFTKMF
-477 KEHGFGLRQ
+477 KEQGFGLRQ
-486 TNRHLVDKSMDTLV
+486 TNRHLVNKSMDALV
-500 DRIGYFSSLILVE
+500 DRIGYLSSLILVE

-524 LEDCTDQHQFYSTP
+524 LEDSTDQHQFSSAP
-538 EVTKEMDQLLLTLGD
+538 DVIKEIDQLLLTFGD

-566 LRHTLKPD
+566 LRHTLRPD
-574 ESSPIIRRIGN
+574 ESSPVVRRIGN
-585 TALHLGVF
+585 TALQLGVF
-593 KYLSTMLQGLGVS
+593 KYISTMLKGLGVS

-617 CIYGLLSFVI
+617 CVYGLLSFVI
-627 TSFEEETLGSPQH
+627 TSFEEESLQCSQ
-640 LIDTAC
+640 LIDAAC
-646 EVLSAQSLAELFW
+646 EVLSAPSLAEVFW
-659 EMRPNMGLGMILDSA
+659 EMKPNMGLGMILDSA
-674 VGMFPHKAGPLLQLL
+674 VGMFPHKIGPLLQLL

-694 NKSTVKKVYTFLDK
+694 NKSTVKKVYNLLDK
-708 MSFYTEVYKHKPSD
+708 MSFYTQVYKHKPSD
-722 VISKDDETL
+722 IISKDDETL
-731 WRRQTPKLLYPLGS
+731 WKRQTPKLLYPLGS
-745 GQTNLR
+745 GQTNLW
-751 MPQGVLGQVVMA
+751 MPQGVLGQVMIG

-772 DYSYSSW
+772 DFSYSSW

-788 LLHVVSTADVIAHC
+788 LLHVVSTADVLAHC
-802 ERVKPILD
+802 ARVKPILD

-856 CLIVLAARNPGKVW
+856 CLSVLAARMPGKVW

-882 STPLTNMAQSI
+882 SNPLTSMAQCV

-979 VHAILNLSPEGED
+979 IHAILNLSPEGED
-992 VGSTPTLQSL
+992 QGSTPTLQTL

-1023 VDTIDM
+1023 VDTIDV
-1029 VLAAQPSSGGTEGP
+1029 VLAAQPSSCGSEGP
-1043 EQILIQTVKLAFSV
+1043 GQILIQTVKLAFSV

-1068 DVASPLEQALTQ
+1068 DVVSPLEQALTQ
-1080 HGGHGNNLIAVLAK
+1080 HSGHGNNLIVVLAK

-1122 VYACLGSDAAAI
+1122 VYACLGSDASAI

-1141 LQSRTED
+1141 LQSKTED

-1168 LIELFLNLEVKD
+1168 LIELFLNLEGKD
-1180 GSEGS
+1180 GKEGS

-1194 CLQVVLDLIDSKQ
+1194 CLHVVLDLIDSKQ
-1207 QGKYWCPPLLQRAAL
+1207 QGKYWCPPLLHRAAL

-1230 DRRDSAI
+1230 DRRESAI
-1237 SVLRTKEKFWENLTT
+1237 SVLRKKERFWENLTT

-1257 LPSPSE
+1257 LTPPSE
-1263 MTEYCVLET
+1263 TTEPCVLET

-1285 YVVSSLEQSLK
+1285 YVVRYFHIHLLLSLTMI
-1296 DALQRFS
+1296 ALIS
-1303 SGRRY
+1303 CN
-1308 EYWSQYVKSL
+1308 WSFIYVKSL
-1318 VCHIS
+1318 VCHIA
-1323 ETEEEGVRSFAE
+1323 EMEEEGICYFPE

-1344 MLLILSTTH
+1344 MLLILSTSHLNCRTMSEH
-1353 SDVMQLTEESVK
+1353 YFILSPLAVKLFFWSLQLT
-1365 LKLFMDVLDG
+1365 
-1375 TKAALMVPMSLPCLR
+1375 TPMSVPCLR

-1403 KQWRSV
+1403 KQWKRS
-1409 LATAPD
+1409 TAPD
-1415 ILTPLALILESVLQ
+1415 ILSPLSLILESVLQ
-1429 ADQQLMERTK
+1429 ADQQMMERTK

-1454 LNGREIP
+1454 LNGGDIS

-1468 CVCDTV
+1468 SVCETA
-1474 KDEALSLM
+1474 KDEALALIDNTRHM
-1482 DSTHHLTPQGDATED
+1482 NQAGETVED
-1497 RDSMET
+1497 EDVMET
-1503 DSPRSLQ
+1503 DSPRGQQ

-1529 RVDEDGEH
+1529 RTDEDGEH
-1537 WVSVMRQVPVL
+1537 WVSVMRKVPVL
-1548 PSVLSALEL
+1548 PSVLSAVEL
-1557 SLRLKQNLFFTE
+1557 SLRSKHNLYFTE
-1569 ASLHLL
+1569 AALHLL

-1588 AGAAVIQSI
+1588 AGAGVIQTI

-1604 YEVSSNGASQSFSR
+1604 YEVSSNGTSQSFSR
-1618 KAQDSPC
+1618 KSQDSAC

-1675 LVCLDE
+1675 LACLDE

-1703 PKLLRDVQVNLCY
+1703 PKLLRDIQVNLCY

-1745 GPLARPQR
+1745 GHLPRPQR
-1753 AAAVAAAQTSAKEA
+1753 PPQTPTKEA
-1767 AVDGE
+1767 AGGGE

-1781 LTVQC
+1781 LAVQC

-1812 QCMDLAEYRT
+1812 QYHT
-1822 LFVLSFTAPA
+1822 LFVLSFTTPA

-1844 LGTINVALSMLGEI
+1844 LATINVALSMLGEVDI
-1858 EKKKEPASVNIAS
+1858 
-1871 LASSDEIQALKS
+1871 KS

-1896 TSQAARCL
+1896 ISQAARCL

-1916 LKQELSSELNTL
+1916 LKQELSSELSTL
-1928 LSGLYR
+1928 LSSLSR

-1942 SPASGMLPSKPTTP
+1942 SPASGILPSTQSKPPTP
-1956 GSKGSHE
+1956 GSKASHE
-1963 GQEPVIQLVQAF
+1963 GQEPFIQLVQAF

>member
-1 MWKNSDDTHVSDSMK
+1 MWPSPFLNYTHSSFRS
-16 QKSRAKKTPSNNEPT
+16 SRELWTILL
-31 TTTGRKL
+31 GRSAL
-38 RERLIS
+38 RE
-44 WFTMKLIP
+44 P
-52 PTMSSASPGVKQRG
+52 
-66 SRTSITS
+66 
-73 DTVRVC
+73 
-79 FVVYRM
+79 
-85 AAPAMPA
+85 
-92 ITHVLVGTGL
+92 
-102 VTPSAMRDRN
+102 
-112 SASIMP
+112 
-118 VTVTTMENRSK
+118 
-129 TFLLQHQA
+129 
-137 EKGHHHGGRDDAAVR
+137 
-152 RGTELE
+152 
-158 HGAAGAEQAVPFV
+158 
-171 LYVESLDDQGYGA
+171 
-184 PGVLVPHRHVDT
+184 
-196 QHHGHDDRG
+196 
-205 LHQHWVDLHFCR
+205 
-217 AETIVCVCMRGKGN
+217 
-231 RQQPERESTT
+231 
-241 AERDATP
+241 
-248 RLSQSHGGTEDGGVR
+248 
-263 LVCQA
+263 A

-275 RHWEKL
+275 RHWERL
-281 HQGLTYYKP
+281 HQGLSYYKP
-290 ASCSAAAK
+290 PSSASATK
-298 LKANKEAAQPLKDLS
+298 VKENKDVAPPLKEFG
-313 LRLSK
+313 LRISK

-323 EEKSLQILQCYLQED
+323 EQQSVQILQCYLQED

-346 KSVLQDERQSQAL
+346 KVVLQDERQSQAL
-359 LLKIADFYYEERV
+359 LLKIVDYYYEERM

-389 HPYRAEYASC
+389 HPYRAEYSNC

-407 VANYKSQFENL
+407 VSNYQSQFENL

-435 RQISRWFRQ
+435 RQVSRWFLQ
-444 CLREQSLLLEILF
+444 CLREQSLLLEIIF

-464 MSAADLLSFTKVF
+464 MSPADLLIFTKMF
-477 KEHGFGLRQ
+477 KEQGFGLRQ
-486 TNRHLVDKSMDTLV
+486 TNRHLVDKSMDALV
-500 DRIGYFSSLILVE
+500 DRIGYLSSLILVE
-513 GMDIDFLHKCA
+513 GMDIDFLQKCA
-524 LEDCTDQHQFYSTP
+524 LEDCTEQHQFYNASDIS
-538 EVTKEMDQLLLTLGD
+538 KEMDQLLVTFGD

-566 LRHTLKPD
+566 LRHTLRPD
-574 ESSPIIRRIGN
+574 ETSPVIRRIGG
-585 TALHLGVF
+585 TSLQLGVF
-593 KYLSTMLQGLGVS
+593 KYISTMLKGLGSS

-627 TSFEEETLGSPQH
+627 TSFEEESLQADGVATNCSH
-640 LIDTAC
+640 LIDAAC
-646 EVLSAQSLAELFW
+646 EVLSAPSLAELFW
-659 EMRPNMGLGMILDSA
+659 EMPNMGLGMILDSA
-674 VGMFPHKAGPLLQLL
+674 VGMFPHKIGPLLQLL

-708 MSFYTEVYKHKPSD
+708 MSFYTQVYKHKPND
-722 VISKDDETL
+722 IISKDDETL
-731 WRRQTPKLLYPLGS
+731 WKRQTPKLLYPLGL
-745 GQTNLR
+745 GQTNLW
-751 MPQGVLGQVVMA
+751 MPQGVLGQVVIA
-763 GEQGYVVRW
+763 GDQGYVVRW

-779 TLFTCEVEM
+779 TLFTCEIEM

-802 ERVKPILD
+802 VRVKPILD

-856 CLIVLAARNPGKVW
+856 CLIVLAARMPGKVW

-882 STPLTNMAQSI
+882 SSPLTNMAQSV

-992 VGSTPTLQSL
+992 QGSTPTLQSL

-1029 VLAAQPSSGGTEGP
+1029 VLAAQPSGGGSEGP
-1043 EQILIQTVKLAFSV
+1043 GQILIQTVKLAFSV

-1068 DVASPLEQALTQ
+1068 DVVSPLEQALTQ

-1108 IQLLKRL
+1108 VQLLKRL

-1122 VYACLGSDAAAI
+1122 VYACLGNDAAAI

-1141 LQSRTED
+1141 LQSKTED

-1168 LIELFLNLEVKD
+1168 LIELFLNLEAKD
-1180 GSEGS
+1180 SSEGS

-1207 QGKYWCPPLLQRAAL
+1207 QGKYWCPPLLHRAAL

-1237 SVLRTKEKFWENLTT
+1237 SVLRTKERFWENLTT

-1257 LPSPSE
+1257 LTPPSDT
-1263 MTEYCVLET
+1263 TEPCVLET

-1285 YVVSSLEQSLK
+1285 YVVSGSLEQSLK
-1296 DALQRFS
+1296 DALQKFS
-1303 SGRRY
+1303 TGRRY

-1318 VCHIS
+1318 VCRVA
-1323 ETEEEGVRSFAE
+1323 ETEEEGICSFSE

-1344 MLLILSTTH
+1344 MLLILSTNYVRHSEPTH
-1353 SDVMQLTEESVK
+1353 NFSVAG
-1365 LKLFMDVLDG
+1365 LI
-1375 TKAALMVPMSLPCLR
+1375 VPMSVPCLR

-1403 KQWRSV
+1403 KQWKRYFID
-1409 LATAPD
+1409 TTPD
-1415 ILTPLALILESVLQ
+1415 ILSPLSLILESVLQ
-1429 ADQQLMERTK
+1429 ADQQLDRTK

-1454 LNGREIP
+1454 LNGERHTSLIS

-1468 CVCDTV
+1468 SVCETV
-1474 KDEALSLM
+1474 KDEALALI
-1482 DSTHHLTPQGDATED
+1482 DSTRHMSQMGDVLED
-1497 RDSMET
+1497 DESMET
-1503 DSPRSLQ
+1503 DTPRSLQ

-1529 RVDEDGEH
+1529 RADEDGEH
-1537 WVSVMRQVPVL
+1537 WVLVMRKVPVL
-1548 PSVLSALEL
+1548 PSVLSAVEL
-1557 SLRLKQNLFFTE
+1557 SLRLKHNLFFTE
-1569 ASLHLL
+1569 AALHLL

-1588 AGAAVIQSI
+1588 AGAGVIQTI

-1604 YEVSSNGASQSFSR
+1604 YEVSSNGTSQGFSR
-1618 KAQDSPC
+1618 KSQDSPC

-1648 INEALDFV
+1648 VNEALDFV

-1675 LVCLDE
+1675 LACLDE

-1732 HYLQAKNGEALPP
+1732 HYLQVKNGEALPP
-1745 GPLARPQR
+1745 GPLPRSHRPP
-1753 AAAVAAAQTSAKEA
+1753 QTPSKEA
-1767 AVDGE
+1767 AGGGE

-1781 LTVQC
+1781 LAVQC

-1822 LFVLSFTAPA
+1822 LFVLSFTTPA

-1844 LGTINVALSMLGEI
+1844 LATINVALSMLGEM
-1858 EKKKEPASVNIAS
+1858 EKKKEPASFRITCVR
-1871 LASSDEIQALKS
+1871 LFRS

-1896 TSQAARCL
+1896 ISQAVRSL

-1916 LKQELSSELNTL
+1916 LKQELSSELSTL
-1928 LSGLYR
+1928 LSSLSR

-1942 SPASGMLPSKPTTP
+1942 SPAILPSSQTKPPTP

-1963 GQEPVIQLVQAF
+1963 GQEPFIQLVQAF
-1975 VRLVQR
+1975 ARLVQR